1 MFSWWTK
8 VYFFLIQMLVKLFV
22 KSKPIPTDP
31 ITELDL
37 DIDSPILYVLP
48 YNSQI
53 DLMVVR
59 SLCLQYNLPDPLI
72 GIDINGKNV
81 PAYIYIDKGPGIFAS
96 NQQKNKAI
104 GILRDYISAHQQNHD
119 LDIQMLPVSVMFG
132 RCPDKEGKKKL
143 SLQVLGATSK
153 FFKIITSGR
162 DCYTRFSRTVSFK
175 DIHVAE
181 QDLSVLAHKLA
192 RVARIHFA
200 KQRMAS
206 IGPKLPVRQ
215 AMLNNLLKK
224 QVISEAIQEE
234 AKSKN
239 ITFDKAKKNALAN
252 LNEIAASFSYRMLR
266 VTDFVLTWAWH
277 RLYQGLKVTNAD
289 PVRELAQNGHEI
301 VYAPCHRSHMDYLL
315 LSYVLY
321 RQGLVPPHIAAGI
334 NLNFWPA
341 GPIFR
346 RLGAFFIRRS
356 FRGNKLYTS
365 VFREYLAELFIR
377 GYAVE
382 YFVEG
387 GRSRTGRL
395 LDPKTGMLMMTI
407 QTLLRGDARPITVVP
422 VYIGYEHVLEV
433 ATYAN
438 ELRGAKK
445 EKESLWRTIK
455 AFLKLKKLG
464 FGYVNFGQPIPLNQF
479 LNQYVPEW
487 REAIE
492 PTGAQRPQWLTPTTN
507 LLAKQIMENINS
519 SAAINAMNL
528 CCSILLAADQ
538 CALTKVR
545 LLEHID
551 YLLKLFKTV
560 PYSNLITIPDD
571 TPEELFEHA
580 KEMGKF
586 IITTDDVGEM
596 VGLTTEQAV
605 LMTYYRNNIQHL
617 LIIPAIIAR
626 IVLKHNQISPDD
638 VLQQVKLLFPLIKSE
653 LFLYHNDE
661 QLTEYVK
668 QIIAT
673 YTELNL
679 INDSTNKL
687 TINYLKISGLQLL
700 ASSSKDTLQRY
711 AIAFSLLQ
719 KEPTISRATLE
730 KEGRLIAERLSI
742 LHGINAPEFF
752 DKGVFSTLVA
762 SLREQGYLDDHGDK
776 NIPKIEKMNEILK
789 PLITARVMQT
799 IDEINLS
806 SNNKNNIIKN

>member
-8 VYFFLIQMLVKLFV
+8 IYFSLIQIPVKLFV

-37 DIDSPILYVLP
+37 DIHRPILYVLP

-59 SLCLQYNLPDPLI
+59 SLCLKYHLPDPLL
-72 GIDINGKNV
+72 GIDMNDKTV

-96 NQQKNKAI
+96 SKQKNKSI
-104 GILRDYISAHQQNHD
+104 EILREYISAHQQND
-119 LDIQMLPVSVMFG
+119 ELEVQMLPVSVMFG
-132 RCPDKEGKKKL
+132 RKPDKEGKKMP
-143 SLQVLGATSK
+143 SLQVLGATYK
-153 FFKIITSGR
+153 LYKILISGR

-175 DIHVAE
+175 DIKVDDK
-181 QDLSVLAHKLA
+181 QDISVLAHKLA

-200 KQRMAS
+200 KQRAAS
-206 IGPKLPVRQ
+206 VGPKLPVRQ
-215 AMLNNLLKK
+215 EMLNKLLTNPALA
-224 QVISEAIQEE
+224 EAIQEE
-234 AKSKN
+234 AKSKH
-239 ITFDKAKKNALAN
+239 IGLDKAKKNALSL
-252 LNEIAASFSYRMLR
+252 LNEIAANFSYRMLR
-266 VTDFVLTWAWH
+266 VTDFVLTWAWN

-289 PVRELAQNGHEI
+289 PVRELAENGHEI

-356 FRGNKLYTS
+356 FKGNKLYTA

-382 YFVEG
+382 YFIEG

-395 LDPKTGMLMMTI
+395 LDPKTGMLLMTI
-407 QTLLRGDARPITVVP
+407 QTLLRGDTRPITIVP

-445 EKESLWRTIK
+445 EKESLWSTIK

-464 FGYVNFGQPIPLNQF
+464 FGYVNFGSPIPLNQF
-479 LNQYVPEW
+479 LNQHIPEW
-487 REAIE
+487 RDAID
-492 PTGAQRPQWLTPTTN
+492 PTGTQRPNWLTPTTN
-507 LLAKQIMENINS
+507 LLAKQIMEHINS

-538 CALTKVR
+538 CTLTKVK

-551 YLLKLFKTV
+551 YLLKLLKNI
-560 PYSNLITIPDD
+560 PYSDLITIPDQ
-571 TPEELFEHA
+571 TAEEMFEHA

-586 IITTDDVGEM
+586 VITTDEVGEM

-617 LIIPAIIAR
+617 LIIPAIVAR
-626 IVLKHNQISPDD
+626 ILLKHNRISIDE
-638 VLQQVKLLFPLIKSE
+638 VLMQVKLLFPLIKSE
-653 LFLYHNDE
+653 LFLYHNED
-661 QLTEYVK
+661 QLTEYVNK
-668 QIIAT
+668 IIAT
-673 YTELNL
+673 YADLNL
-679 INDSTNKL
+679 ISYSPDKL
-687 TINYLKISGLQLL
+687 TLNYLKMSGLQLL
-700 ASSSKDTLQRY
+700 ASSSRDTLQRY
-711 AIAFSLLQ
+711 VIAFSLLQ
-719 KEPTISRATLE
+719 KDPTISRATLE

-762 SLREQGYLDDHGDK
+762 SLREQGYLDDKGDA
-776 NIPKIEKMNEILK
+776 NLPKIETMNNILK
-789 PLITARVMQT
+789 PLITNRVMQT
-799 IDEINLS
+799 IDEINP
-806 SNNKNNIIKN
+806 

>member
-8 VYFFLIQMLVKLFV
+8 VYFSLIQIPVKLFV

-31 ITELDL
+31 IAELDL
-37 DIDSPILYVLP
+37 DIHRPILYVLP

-59 SLCLQYNLPDPLI
+59 SLCLKYDLPDPLL
-72 GIDINGKNV
+72 GIDINGKTI
-81 PAYIYIDKGPGIFAS
+81 PSYIYIDKGPGIFAS
-96 NQQKNKAI
+96 NKQKSKSI
-104 GILRDYISAHQQNHD
+104 EILREYISAHQQND
-119 LDIQMLPVSVMFG
+119 ELDVQMLPVSVMFG
-132 RCPDKEGKKKL
+132 RKPDKEGKKMP
-143 SLQVLGATSK
+143 SLQVLGVTYK
-153 FFKIITSGR
+153 LYKILISGR

-175 DIHVAE
+175 NIKVDDKQGI
-181 QDLSVLAHKLA
+181 SVLAHKLA

-200 KQRMAS
+200 KQRSAS
-206 IGPKLPVRQ
+206 VGPKLPVRQ
-215 AMLNNLLKK
+215 EMLNKLLSNPAL
-224 QVISEAIQEE
+224 VDAIQEE

-239 ITFDKAKKNALAN
+239 ISQDKAKKNALSL
-252 LNEIAASFSYRMLR
+252 LNEIAANFSYRMLR
-266 VTDFVLTWAWH
+266 MTDFVLTWAWN

-289 PVRELAQNGHEI
+289 PVRELAENGHEI

-346 RLGAFFIRRS
+346 HLGAFFIRRS
-356 FRGNKLYTS
+356 FKGNKLYTA

-382 YFVEG
+382 YFIEG

-395 LDPKTGMLMMTI
+395 LDPKTGMLMMTV
-407 QTLLRGDARPITVVP
+407 QTLLRGDARPITIVP

-464 FGYVNFGQPIPLNQF
+464 FGYVNFGNPIPLNQF
-479 LNQYVPEW
+479 LNQQIPDW
-487 REAIE
+487 REAID
-492 PTGAQRPQWLTPTTN
+492 PTGTQRPSWLTPTTN
-507 LLAKQIMENINS
+507 LLGKQIMEHINS

-528 CCSILLAADQ
+528 CCSVLLAADQ
-538 CALTKVR
+538 CTLTKVK
-545 LLEHID
+545 LLENIN
-551 YLLKLFKTV
+551 YLLILLKNI
-560 PYSNLITIPDD
+560 PYSDLITIPDQSA
-571 TPEELFEHA
+571 EEMFEHA

-586 IITTDDVGEM
+586 VITTDDVGEM
-596 VGLTTEQAV
+596 VGLTTEQAA

-617 LIIPAIIAR
+617 LIVPAIVAR
-626 IVLKHNQISPDD
+626 ILLKHNRISTDE
-638 VLQQVKLLFPLIKSE
+638 VLMQVKLLFPLIKSE
-653 LFLYHNDE
+653 LFLYHNED
-661 QLTEYVK
+661 QLTEYVNN
-668 QIIAT
+668 IIAM
-673 YTELNL
+673 YVELNL
-679 INDSTNKL
+679 ISNSTGKL
-687 TINYLKISGLQLL
+687 MLNYLKMSGLQLL
-700 ASSSKDTLQRY
+700 ASSSRDTLQRY
-711 AIAFSLLQ
+711 VIAFSLLQ
-719 KEPTISRATLE
+719 KDPTISRAKLE
-730 KEGRLIAERLSI
+730 KEGRLIAERLSV

-762 SLREQGYLDDHGDK
+762 SLREQGYLDDKDGA
-776 NIPKIEKMNEILK
+776 NLSKIETMNKILK
-789 PLITARVMQT
+789 PLITTRVMQT
-799 IDEINLS
+799 IDEINP
-806 SNNKNNIIKN
+806 

>member
-8 VYFFLIQMLVKLFV
+8 VYFFIIQILVKLFV

-31 ITELDL
+31 ITELNL
-37 DIDSPILYVLP
+37 DSSKPILYVLP

-59 SLCLQYNLPDPLI
+59 SLCLKYHLPDPLT
-72 GIDINGKNV
+72 GIEINGKTV
-81 PAYIYIDKGPGIFAS
+81 PSYIYIDKGPGIFAS
-96 NQQKNKAI
+96 YRQQTKAI
-104 GILRDYISAHQQNHD
+104 EILRDYISAHQQNHD
-119 LDIQMLPVSVMFG
+119 LDVQMLPVSVMFG
-132 RCPDKEGKKKL
+132 RRPDKEGKKMP
-143 SLQVLGATSK
+143 SLQVVGATYK
-153 FFKIITSGR
+153 LYKIIVSGR
-162 DCYTRFSRTVSFK
+162 DCYTHFSRTVSFK
-175 DIHVAE
+175 TLQLDNNQDISTLARK
-181 QDLSVLAHKLA
+181 LS

-200 KQRMAS
+200 KQRTAS
-206 IGPKLPVRQ
+206 VGPKLPVRQ
-215 AMLNNLLKK
+215 EMLNKLLHNPN
-224 QVISEAIQEE
+224 ISEAIQEE

-239 ITFDKAKKNALAN
+239 INLDKAKKNALSI
-252 LNEIAASFSYRMLR
+252 LNEIAANFSYRMLR
-266 VTDFVLTWAWH
+266 VTDFILTWAWH

-289 PVRELAQNGHEI
+289 PIRELAQNGHEI

-356 FRGNKLYTS
+356 FRGNKLYTA

-377 GYAVE
+377 GYSVE
-382 YFVEG
+382 YFIEG

-395 LDPKTGMLMMTI
+395 LDPKTGMLTI
-407 QTLLRGDARPITVVP
+407 TVQTLLRGDSRPITIVP

-455 AFLKLKKLG
+455 AFFKLKKLG

-479 LNQYVPEW
+479 LNQHIPNW
-487 REAIE
+487 RDEIE
-492 PTGAQRPQWLTPTTN
+492 PTGSQRPNWLTPTTN
-507 LLAKQIMENINS
+507 LLAKEIMERINS

-528 CCSILLAADQ
+528 CSSILLAADQ

-545 LLEHID
+545 LIEHIG
-551 YLLKLFKTV
+551 YLIKLLQKV
-560 PYSNLITIPDD
+560 PYSDLVTIPDQ

-580 KEMGKF
+580 KQMGKF
-586 IITTDDVGEM
+586 IITTDEVGEM
-596 VGLTTEQAV
+596 VGLTPEQAV

-617 LIIPAIIAR
+617 LIIPAIVAR
-626 IVLKHNQISPDD
+626 ILLKHNRISSLE
-638 VLQQVKLLFPLIKSE
+638 VIEQVKLLFPLIKSE

-661 QLTEYVK
+661 QLTEYVNN
-668 QIIAT
+668 IIAT
-673 YTELNL
+673 YAELNL
-679 INDSTNKL
+679 INYSPDKL
-687 TINYLKISGLQLL
+687 TLNYLKISGLQLL
-700 ASSSKDTLQRY
+700 ASSSKDILQRY
-711 AIAFSLLQ
+711 MIAFSLLQ
-719 KEPTISRATLE
+719 KDPSISRATLE
-730 KEGRLIAERLSI
+730 KEGRLIAERLSV

-752 DKGVFSTLVA
+752 DKGVFSILVA
-762 SLREQGYLDDHGDK
+762 SLREQGYLDDKDEA
-776 NIPKIEKMNEILK
+776 NLPKIETMNKILK

-799 IDEINLS
+799 IDEINPL
-806 SNNKNNIIKN
+806 IKD

>member
-1 MFSWWTK
+1 MFPWWTK
-8 VYFFLIQMLVKLFV
+8 IYLSLIQIPVKLFV

-37 DIDSPILYVLP
+37 DTNRPILYVLP

-59 SLCLQYNLPDPLI
+59 SLCLRYGLPDPLK
-72 GIDINGKNV
+72 GIDINGKIV
-81 PAYIYIDKGPGIFAS
+81 PAFIYIDKGPGFFAS
-96 NQQKNKAI
+96 NQLQNMSI
-104 GILRDYISAHQQNHD
+104 DILKDYISAHQQNED

-132 RCPDKEGKKKL
+132 RSPDKEGKKKPT
-143 SLQVLGATSK
+143 LQVLGATYK
-153 FFKIITSGR
+153 LYKIIVSGR

-175 DIHVAE
+175 ALQNDKQQDI
-181 QDLSVLAHKLA
+181 SVLAHKLA

-206 IGPKLPVRQ
+206 VGPKLPVRQ
-215 AMLNNLLKK
+215 EMLNGLLKK
-224 QVISEAIQEE
+224 PGLAEAIEEE

-239 ITFDKAKKNALAN
+239 ISQEKAQRNALAM
-252 LNEIAASFSYRMLR
+252 LNEIAANFSYRMLR
-266 VTDFVLTWAWH
+266 ITDFVLTWAWN

-382 YFVEG
+382 YFIEG

-395 LDPKTGMLMMTI
+395 LDPKTGMLMMTV
-407 QTLLRGDARPITVVP
+407 QTLLRGDARPITIVP

-438 ELRGAKK
+438 ELRGAQKK
-445 EKESLWRTIK
+445 KESLWRTIK

-464 FGYVNFGQPIPLNQF
+464 YGYVNFGHPIPLNQF
-479 LNQYVPEW
+479 LTQQVPQW
-487 REAIE
+487 RDAIE
-492 PTGAQRPQWLTPTTN
+492 PTGTVRPNWLTPTTN
-507 LLAKQIMENINS
+507 LLAKEIMERINS

-538 CALTKVR
+538 RALTKVR
-545 LLEHID
+545 LLEHIS
-551 YLLKLFKTV
+551 YLLKLFKSI
-560 PYSNLITIPDD
+560 PYSDLITIPDQ

-580 KEMGKF
+580 KQMGKF
-586 IITTDDVGEM
+586 VITTDEAGEI
-596 VGLTTEQAV
+596 VGLTAEQAI

-617 LIIPAIIAR
+617 LIIPAIVAR
-626 IVLKHNQISPDD
+626 ILLKHNRISSQE
-638 VLQQVKLLFPLIKSE
+638 VVEQVKLLFPLIKSE

-661 QLTEYVK
+661 QLTQYVH
-668 QIIAT
+668 QIIDA
-673 YTELNL
+673 YAELNL
-679 INDSTNKL
+679 ISYSPDKL
-687 TINYLKISGLQLL
+687 TLNYLKMSGLQLL
-700 ASSSKDTLQRY
+700 SSSSKDTLQRY
-711 AIAFSLLQ
+711 VIAFSLLQ
-719 KEPTISRATLE
+719 KDPSISRGTLE
-730 KEGRLIAERLSI
+730 KEARLIAERLSV

-752 DKGVFSTLVA
+752 DKGVFSALV
-762 SLREQGYLDDHGDK
+762 SSMREQGYLDDKGDA
-776 NIPKIEKMNEILK
+776 NLPKIEAMNNILK

-799 IDEINLS
+799 IDEINPLD
-806 SNNKNNIIKN
+806 K

>member
-8 VYFFLIQMLVKLFV
+8 VYFSLIQIPVKLFV

-37 DIDSPILYVLP
+37 DIHRPILYVLP

-59 SLCLQYNLPDPLI
+59 SLCLKYDLPDPLL
-72 GIDINGKNV
+72 GIDINGNTI
-81 PAYIYIDKGPGIFAS
+81 PAYVYIDKGPGIFAS
-96 NQQKNKAI
+96 KKQKNKSI
-104 GILRDYISAHQQNHD
+104 EILREYISAHQQND
-119 LDIQMLPVSVMFG
+119 ELDVQMLPVSVMFG
-132 RCPDKEGKKKL
+132 RKPDKEGKKMP
-143 SLQVLGATSK
+143 SLQVLGATYK
-153 FFKIITSGR
+153 LYKILISGR

-175 DIHVAE
+175 NIKVDDNQDI
-181 QDLSVLAHKLA
+181 SVLAHKLA

-200 KQRMAS
+200 KQRAAS
-206 IGPKLPVRQ
+206 VGPKLPVRQ
-215 AMLNNLLKK
+215 EMLNKLLTNPALA
-224 QVISEAIQEE
+224 EAIQEE
-234 AKSKN
+234 AKSKK
-239 ITFDKAKKNALAN
+239 IDQDKARKNALSL
-252 LNEIAASFSYRMLR
+252 LNEIAANFSYRMLR
-266 VTDFVLTWAWH
+266 MTDFVLTWAWN

-289 PVRELAQNGHEI
+289 PVRELAENGHEI

-356 FRGNKLYTS
+356 FKGNKLYTA

-377 GYAVE
+377 GYSVE
-382 YFVEG
+382 YFIEG

-395 LDPKTGMLMMTI
+395 LDPKTGMLMMTV
-407 QTLLRGDARPITVVP
+407 QTLLRGDHRPITIVP

-464 FGYVNFGQPIPLNQF
+464 FGYVNFGDPIPLNQF
-479 LNQYVPEW
+479 LNQQIPDW
-487 REAIE
+487 RDSID
-492 PTGAQRPQWLTPTTN
+492 PTGTQRPSWLTPTTN
-507 LLAKQIMENINS
+507 LLATQIMEHINS

-538 CALTKVR
+538 CTLTKVK
-545 LLEHID
+545 LLENID
-551 YLLKLFKTV
+551 YLLKLLKNI
-560 PYSNLITIPDD
+560 PYSDLITIPDQ
-571 TPEELFEHA
+571 TAEQMFEHA

-586 IITTDDVGEM
+586 VITTDEVGEM
-596 VGLTTEQAV
+596 VGLTAEQAV

-617 LIIPAIIAR
+617 LIIPAIVAR
-626 IVLKHNQISPDD
+626 ILLKNNRISLDEVLM
-638 VLQQVKLLFPLIKSE
+638 QVKLLFPLIKSE
-653 LFLYHNDE
+653 LFLYHDDE
-661 QLTEYVK
+661 QLTEYVNN
-668 QIIAT
+668 IIAT
-673 YTELNL
+673 YAELNL
-679 INDSTNKL
+679 ISYTPDKL
-687 TINYLKISGLQLL
+687 TLNYLKMSGLQLL

-711 AIAFSLLQ
+711 VIAFSLLQ
-719 KEPTISRATLE
+719 KDPTISRASLE

-762 SLREQGYLDDHGDK
+762 SLREQGYLDDKDDA
-776 NIPKIEKMNEILK
+776 NLAKIDTMNKILK
-789 PLITARVMQT
+789 PLITNRVMQT
-799 IDEINLS
+799 IDEINL
-806 SNNKNNIIKN
+806 K

>member
-1 MFSWWTK
+1 MFPWWTK
-8 VYFFLIQMLVKLFV
+8 IYLSLIQIPVKLFV

-37 DIDSPILYVLP
+37 DTNRPILYVLP

-59 SLCLQYNLPDPLI
+59 SLCLRYDLPDPLK
-72 GIDINGKNV
+72 GIDINGKIV
-81 PAYIYIDKGPGIFAS
+81 PAFIYIDKGPGFFAS
-96 NQQKNKAI
+96 NQLQNMSI
-104 GILRDYISAHQQNHD
+104 DILKDYISAHQQNED

-132 RCPDKEGKKKL
+132 RSPDKEGKKKPT
-143 SLQVLGATSK
+143 LQVLGATYK
-153 FFKIITSGR
+153 LYKIIVSGR

-175 DIHVAE
+175 ALQNDKQQDI
-181 QDLSVLAHKLA
+181 SVLAHKLA

-206 IGPKLPVRQ
+206 VGPKLPVRQ
-215 AMLNNLLKK
+215 EMLNGLLKK
-224 QVISEAIQEE
+224 PGLAEAIEEE

-239 ITFDKAKKNALAN
+239 ISQEKAQRNALAM
-252 LNEIAASFSYRMLR
+252 LNEIAANFSYRMLR
-266 VTDFVLTWAWH
+266 ITDFVLTWAWN

-382 YFVEG
+382 YFIEG

-395 LDPKTGMLMMTI
+395 LDPKTGMLMMTV
-407 QTLLRGDARPITVVP
+407 QTLLRGDARPITIVP

-438 ELRGAKK
+438 ELRGAQKK
-445 EKESLWRTIK
+445 KESLWRTIK

-464 FGYVNFGQPIPLNQF
+464 YGYVNFGHPIPLNQF
-479 LNQYVPEW
+479 LTQQVPQW
-487 REAIE
+487 RDAIE
-492 PTGAQRPQWLTPTTN
+492 PTGTVRPNWLTPTTN
-507 LLAKQIMENINS
+507 LLAKEIMERINS

-538 CALTKVR
+538 RALTKVR
-545 LLEHID
+545 LLEHIS
-551 YLLKLFKTV
+551 YLIKLFKSI
-560 PYSNLITIPDD
+560 PYSDLITIPDQ

-580 KEMGKF
+580 KQMGKF
-586 IITTDDVGEM
+586 VITTDEAGEI
-596 VGLTTEQAV
+596 VGLTAEQAI

-617 LIIPAIIAR
+617 LIIPAIVAR
-626 IVLKHNQISPDD
+626 ILLKHNRISSQE
-638 VLQQVKLLFPLIKSE
+638 VVEQVKLLFPLIKSE

-661 QLTEYVK
+661 QLTQYVH
-668 QIIAT
+668 QIIDA
-673 YTELNL
+673 YAELNL
-679 INDSTNKL
+679 ISYSPDKL
-687 TINYLKISGLQLL
+687 TLNYLKMSGLQLL
-700 ASSSKDTLQRY
+700 SSSSKDTLQRY
-711 AIAFSLLQ
+711 VIAFSLLQ
-719 KEPTISRATLE
+719 KDPSISRGTLE
-730 KEGRLIAERLSI
+730 KEARLIAERLSV

-752 DKGVFSTLVA
+752 DKGVFSALV
-762 SLREQGYLDDHGDK
+762 SSMREQGYLDDKGDA
-776 NIPKIEKMNEILK
+776 NLPKIEAMNNILK

-799 IDEINLS
+799 IDEINPLD
-806 SNNKNNIIKN
+806 K

>member
-8 VYFFLIQMLVKLFV
+8 IYFSLIQIPVKLFV

-31 ITELDL
+31 ITELGL
-37 DIDSPILYVLP
+37 DIHRPILYVLP

-59 SLCLQYNLPDPLI
+59 SLCLKYHLPDPLL
-72 GIDINGKNV
+72 GIDINDKTV

-96 NQQKNKAI
+96 SKQKNKSI
-104 GILRDYISAHQQNHD
+104 EILREYISAHQQND
-119 LDIQMLPVSVMFG
+119 ELDVQMLPVSVMFG
-132 RCPDKEGKKKL
+132 RKPDKEGKKMP
-143 SLQVLGATSK
+143 SLQVLGATYK
-153 FFKIITSGR
+153 LYKILISGR

-175 DIHVAE
+175 DIKVDDK
-181 QDLSVLAHKLA
+181 QDIFVLAHKLA

-200 KQRMAS
+200 KQRAAS
-206 IGPKLPVRQ
+206 VGPKLPVRQ
-215 AMLNNLLKK
+215 EMLNKLLTNPALA
-224 QVISEAIQEE
+224 EAIQEE
-234 AKSKN
+234 AKSKH
-239 ITFDKAKKNALAN
+239 IGLDKAKKNALSL
-252 LNEIAASFSYRMLR
+252 LNEIAANFSYRMLR
-266 VTDFVLTWAWH
+266 VTDSVLTWAWN

-289 PVRELAQNGHEI
+289 PVRELAENGHEI

-356 FRGNKLYTS
+356 FKGNKLYTA

-382 YFVEG
+382 YFIEG

-395 LDPKTGMLMMTI
+395 LDPKTGMLLMTI
-407 QTLLRGDARPITVVP
+407 QTLLRGDTRPITIVP
-422 VYIGYEHVLEV
+422 LYIGYEHVLEV

-445 EKESLWRTIK
+445 EKESLWSTIK

-464 FGYVNFGQPIPLNQF
+464 FGYVNFGSPIPLNQF
-479 LNQYVPEW
+479 LNQHIPEW
-487 REAIE
+487 RDAID
-492 PTGAQRPQWLTPTTN
+492 PTGTPRPNWLTPTTN
-507 LLAKQIMENINS
+507 LLAKQIMEHINS

-538 CALTKVR
+538 CTLTKVK
-545 LLEHID
+545 LLEHLD
-551 YLLKLFKTV
+551 YLLKLLKNI
-560 PYSNLITIPDD
+560 PYSDLITIPDQ
-571 TPEELFEHA
+571 TAEEMFEHA

-586 IITTDDVGEM
+586 VITTDEVGEM

-617 LIIPAIIAR
+617 LIIPAIVAR
-626 IVLKHNQISPDD
+626 ILLKHNRISIDE
-638 VLQQVKLLFPLIKSE
+638 VLMQVKLLFPLIKSE
-653 LFLYHNDE
+653 LFLYHNED
-661 QLTEYVK
+661 QLTEYVNK
-668 QIIAT
+668 IIAT
-673 YTELNL
+673 YADLNL
-679 INDSTNKL
+679 ISYSPDKL
-687 TINYLKISGLQLL
+687 TLNYLKMSGLQLL
-700 ASSSKDTLQRY
+700 ASSSRDTLQRY
-711 AIAFSLLQ
+711 VIAFSLLQ
-719 KEPTISRATLE
+719 KDPTISRATLE

-762 SLREQGYLDDHGDK
+762 SLREQGYLDDKGDA
-776 NIPKIEKMNEILK
+776 NLPKIETMNNILK
-789 PLITARVMQT
+789 PLITNRVMQT
-799 IDEINLS
+799 IDEINP
-806 SNNKNNIIKN
+806 

>member
-8 VYFFLIQMLVKLFV
+8 IYFSLIQIPVKLFV

-31 ITELDL
+31 ITELGL
-37 DIDSPILYVLP
+37 DIHRPILYVLP

-59 SLCLQYNLPDPLI
+59 SLCLKYHLPDPLL
-72 GIDINGKNV
+72 GIDINDKTV

-96 NQQKNKAI
+96 SKQKNKSI
-104 GILRDYISAHQQNHD
+104 EILREYISAHQQND
-119 LDIQMLPVSVMFG
+119 ELDVQMLPVSVMFG
-132 RCPDKEGKKKL
+132 RKPDKEGKKMP
-143 SLQVLGATSK
+143 SLQVLGATYK
-153 FFKIITSGR
+153 LYKILISGR

-175 DIHVAE
+175 DIKVDDK
-181 QDLSVLAHKLA
+181 QDISVLAHKLA

-200 KQRMAS
+200 KQRAAS
-206 IGPKLPVRQ
+206 VGPKLPVRQ
-215 AMLNNLLKK
+215 EMLNKLLTNPALA
-224 QVISEAIQEE
+224 EAIQEE
-234 AKSKN
+234 AKSKH
-239 ITFDKAKKNALAN
+239 IGLDKAKKNALSL
-252 LNEIAASFSYRMLR
+252 LNEIAANFSYRMLR
-266 VTDFVLTWAWH
+266 VTDSVLTWAWN

-289 PVRELAQNGHEI
+289 PVRELAENGHEI

-356 FRGNKLYTS
+356 FKGNKLYTA

-382 YFVEG
+382 YFIEG

-395 LDPKTGMLMMTI
+395 LDPKTGMLLMTI
-407 QTLLRGDARPITVVP
+407 QTLLRGDTRPITIVP
-422 VYIGYEHVLEV
+422 LYIGYEHVLEV

-445 EKESLWRTIK
+445 EKESLWSTIK

-464 FGYVNFGQPIPLNQF
+464 FGYVNFGSPIPLNQF
-479 LNQYVPEW
+479 LNQHIPEW
-487 REAIE
+487 RDAID
-492 PTGAQRPQWLTPTTN
+492 PTGTPRPNWLTPTTN
-507 LLAKQIMENINS
+507 LLAKQIMEHINS

-538 CALTKVR
+538 CTLTKVK
-545 LLEHID
+545 LLEHLD
-551 YLLKLFKTV
+551 YLLKLLKNI
-560 PYSNLITIPDD
+560 PYSDLITIPDQ
-571 TPEELFEHA
+571 TAEEMFEHA

-586 IITTDDVGEM
+586 VITTDEVGEM

-617 LIIPAIIAR
+617 LIIPAIVAR
-626 IVLKHNQISPDD
+626 ILLKHNRISIDE
-638 VLQQVKLLFPLIKSE
+638 VLMQVKLLFPLIKSE
-653 LFLYHNDE
+653 LFLYHNED
-661 QLTEYVK
+661 QLTEYVNK
-668 QIIAT
+668 IIAT
-673 YTELNL
+673 YADLNL
-679 INDSTNKL
+679 ISYSPDKL
-687 TINYLKISGLQLL
+687 TLNYLKMSGLQLL
-700 ASSSKDTLQRY
+700 ASSSRDTLQRY
-711 AIAFSLLQ
+711 VIAFSLLQ
-719 KEPTISRATLE
+719 KDPTISRATLE

-762 SLREQGYLDDHGDK
+762 SLREQGYLDDKGDA
-776 NIPKIEKMNEILK
+776 NLPKIETMNNILK
-789 PLITARVMQT
+789 PLITNRVMQT
-799 IDEINLS
+799 IDEINP
-806 SNNKNNIIKN
+806 

>member
-8 VYFFLIQMLVKLFV
+8 VYFSLIQIPVKLFV

-37 DIDSPILYVLP
+37 DIHRPILYVLP

-59 SLCLQYNLPDPLI
+59 SLCLKYDLPDPLL
-72 GIDINGKNV
+72 GIDINGNTI

-96 NQQKNKAI
+96 KKQKNKSI
-104 GILRDYISAHQQNHD
+104 EILREYISAHQQND
-119 LDIQMLPVSVMFG
+119 ELDVQMLPVSVMFG
-132 RCPDKEGKKKL
+132 RKPDKEGKKMP
-143 SLQVLGATSK
+143 SLQVLGATYK
-153 FFKIITSGR
+153 LYKILISGR
-162 DCYTRFSRTVSFK
+162 DCYTRFSRTVSLK
-175 DIHVAE
+175 NIKVDDNQDI
-181 QDLSVLAHKLA
+181 SVLAHKLA

-200 KQRMAS
+200 KQRAAS
-206 IGPKLPVRQ
+206 VGPKLPIRQ
-215 AMLNNLLKK
+215 EMLNKLLTNPALA
-224 QVISEAIQEE
+224 EAIQEE
-234 AKSKN
+234 AKSKK
-239 ITFDKAKKNALAN
+239 IDQDKAKKNALSL
-252 LNEIAASFSYRMLR
+252 LNEIAANFSYRMLR
-266 VTDFVLTWAWH
+266 VTDFVLTWAWN

-289 PVRELAQNGHEI
+289 PVRELAENGHEI

-356 FRGNKLYTS
+356 FKGNKLYTA

-382 YFVEG
+382 YFIEG

-395 LDPKTGMLMMTI
+395 LDPKTGMLMMTV
-407 QTLLRGDARPITVVP
+407 QTLLRGDPRPITIVP

-464 FGYVNFGQPIPLNQF
+464 FGYVNFGDPIPLNQF
-479 LNQYVPEW
+479 LNQQIPDW
-487 REAIE
+487 RDAID
-492 PTGAQRPQWLTPTTN
+492 PTGTQRPSWLTPTTN
-507 LLAKQIMENINS
+507 LLATQIMEHINS

-538 CALTKVR
+538 CTLTKVK
-545 LLEHID
+545 LLENID
-551 YLLKLFKTV
+551 YLLKLLKNI
-560 PYSNLITIPDD
+560 PYSDLITIPDQ
-571 TPEELFEHA
+571 TAEQMFEHA

-586 IITTDDVGEM
+586 VITTDEVGEM
-596 VGLTTEQAV
+596 VGLTADQAV

-617 LIIPAIIAR
+617 LIIPAIVAR
-626 IVLKHNQISPDD
+626 ILLKNNRISLDEVLM
-638 VLQQVKLLFPLIKSE
+638 QVKLLFPLIKSE

-661 QLTEYVK
+661 QLTEYVNK
-668 QIIAT
+668 IIAT
-673 YTELNL
+673 YAELNL
-679 INDSTNKL
+679 ISYTPDKL
-687 TINYLKISGLQLL
+687 TLNYLKMSGLQLL

-711 AIAFSLLQ
+711 VIAFSLLQ
-719 KEPTISRATLE
+719 KDPTISRASLE

-762 SLREQGYLDDHGDK
+762 SLREQGYLDDKGDA
-776 NIPKIEKMNEILK
+776 NLAKIEIMNKILK
-789 PLITARVMQT
+789 PLITTRVMQT
-799 IDEINLS
+799 IDEINP
-806 SNNKNNIIKN
+806 K

>member
-8 VYFFLIQMLVKLFV
+8 VYFSLIQILVKLFV

-31 ITELDL
+31 ITELNLDL
-37 DIDSPILYVLP
+37 SKPILYVLP

-59 SLCLQYNLPDPLI
+59 SLCLQYHLPDPLT
-72 GIDINGKNV
+72 GIEINGKIV
-81 PAYIYIDKGPGIFAS
+81 PSYLYIDKGPGIFS
-96 NQQKNKAI
+96 SYRQQTKAI
-104 GILRDYISAHQQNHD
+104 EILRDYISAHQQNHN
-119 LDIQMLPVSVMFG
+119 LDVQMLPVSVMFG
-132 RCPDKEGKKKL
+132 RRPDKEGKKIP
-143 SLQVLGATSK
+143 SLQVVGATYK
-153 FFKIITSGR
+153 LYKIIVSGR
-162 DCYTRFSRTVSFK
+162 DCYTRFSRTVSFNTLRLDNNQ
-175 DIHVAE
+175 DI
-181 QDLSVLAHKLA
+181 LTLAHKLS

-200 KQRMAS
+200 KQRTAS
-206 IGPKLPVRQ
+206 VGPKLPVRQ
-215 AMLNNLLKK
+215 QMLNKLLNNPG
-224 QVISEAIQEE
+224 ISEAIQEE

-239 ITFDKAKKNALAN
+239 INLDKAKKNALSI
-252 LNEIAASFSYRMLR
+252 LNEIAANFSYRMLR
-266 VTDFVLTWAWH
+266 VTDFILTWAWN

-289 PVRELAQNGHEI
+289 PIRELAQNGYEI

-377 GYAVE
+377 GYSVE
-382 YFVEG
+382 YFIEG

-395 LDPKTGMLMMTI
+395 LDPKTGMLTI
-407 QTLLRGDARPITVVP
+407 TVQTLLRGDARPITIVP

-445 EKESLWRTIK
+445 EKESLWITIK
-455 AFLKLKKLG
+455 AFFKLKKLG

-479 LNQYVPEW
+479 LNQHIPDW
-487 REAIE
+487 RNAIE
-492 PTGAQRPQWLTPTTN
+492 PTGSQRPSWLTPTTN
-507 LLAKQIMENINS
+507 LLAKQIMERINS

-528 CCSILLAADQ
+528 CSSILLAADQ
-538 CALTKVR
+538 CTLTKVR
-545 LLEHID
+545 LIEHID
-551 YLLKLFKTV
+551 YLIKLLHKV
-560 PYSNLITIPDD
+560 PYSDLITIPDQ

-580 KEMGKF
+580 KQMGKF
-586 IITTDDVGEM
+586 IITTDEVGEM
-596 VGLTTEQAV
+596 VGLTAEQAV

-617 LIIPAIIAR
+617 LIIPAIVAR
-626 IVLKHNQISPDD
+626 ILLKHNRIS
-638 VLQQVKLLFPLIKSE
+638 LQEIIEQVKLLFPLIKSE

-661 QLTEYVK
+661 QLTEYVNN
-668 QIIAT
+668 IIAT
-673 YTELNL
+673 YSELNL
-679 INDSTNKL
+679 INSSSDKL
-687 TINYLKISGLQLL
+687 TLSYLKISELQLL

-711 AIAFSLLQ
+711 VIAFSLLQ
-719 KEPTISRATLE
+719 KDPSISRTILE
-730 KEGRLIAERLSI
+730 KEGRLIAERLSV

-752 DKGVFSTLVA
+752 DKGVFSILVA
-762 SLREQGYLDDHGDK
+762 SLREQGYLDDKDGA
-776 NIPKIEKMNEILK
+776 NLPKIEAMNKILK
-789 PLITARVMQT
+789 PLITAQVMQT
-799 IDEINLS
+799 IDEINP
-806 SNNKNNIIKN
+806 

>member
-8 VYFFLIQMLVKLFV
+8 VYFSLIQIPVKLFV

-37 DIDSPILYVLP
+37 DIHRPILYVLP

-59 SLCLQYNLPDPLI
+59 SLCLKYNLPDPLV
-72 GIDINGKNV
+72 GIDINGKTV
-81 PAYIYIDKGPGIFAS
+81 PTYVYIDKGPGIFAS
-96 NQQKNKAI
+96 NKQKSKSVE
-104 GILRDYISAHQQNHD
+104 ILREFISAHQQND
-119 LDIQMLPVSVMFG
+119 ELDVQMLPVSVMFG
-132 RCPDKEGKKKL
+132 RKPDKEGKKMP
-143 SLQVLGATSK
+143 SLQVLGATYK
-153 FFKIITSGR
+153 LYKILISGR

-175 DIHVAE
+175 NIKVDNNQDI
-181 QDLSVLAHKLA
+181 SVLAHKLA

-200 KQRMAS
+200 KQRAAS
-206 IGPKLPVRQ
+206 VGPKLPVRQ
-215 AMLNNLLKK
+215 EMLNKLLTNPALA
-224 QVISEAIQEE
+224 EAIREE
-234 AKSKN
+234 AKSKK
-239 ITFDKAKKNALAN
+239 IDQDKAKKNALSL
-252 LNEIAASFSYRMLR
+252 LNEIAANFSYRMLR
-266 VTDFVLTWAWH
+266 MTDFVLTWAWN

-289 PVRELAQNGHEI
+289 PVRELAENGHEI

-356 FRGNKLYTS
+356 FKGNKLYTA

-382 YFVEG
+382 YFIEG

-395 LDPKTGMLMMTI
+395 LDPKTGMLMMTV
-407 QTLLRGDARPITVVP
+407 QTLLRGDPRPITIVP

-464 FGYVNFGQPIPLNQF
+464 FGYVNFGDPIPLNQF
-479 LNQYVPEW
+479 LNQQIPDW
-487 REAIE
+487 RDAID
-492 PTGAQRPQWLTPTTN
+492 PTGTQRPSWLTPTTN
-507 LLAKQIMENINS
+507 LLAKQIMEHINS

-538 CALTKVR
+538 CTLTKVK
-545 LLEHID
+545 LLENID
-551 YLLKLFKTV
+551 YLLKLLKNI
-560 PYSNLITIPDD
+560 PYSDLITIPDQSA
-571 TPEELFEHA
+571 EQMFAHA

-586 IITTDDVGEM
+586 VIATDEVGEM
-596 VGLTTEQAV
+596 VGLTADQAV

-617 LIIPAIIAR
+617 LIIPAIVAR
-626 IVLKHNQISPDD
+626 ILLKNNRISLDEVLM
-638 VLQQVKLLFPLIKSE
+638 QVKLLFPLIKSE

-661 QLTEYVK
+661 QLTEYVNK
-668 QIIAT
+668 IIAT
-673 YTELNL
+673 YAELNL
-679 INDSTNKL
+679 ISYTPDKL
-687 TINYLKISGLQLL
+687 TLNYLKMSGLQLL

-711 AIAFSLLQ
+711 VIAFSLLQ
-719 KEPTISRATLE
+719 KDPTISRASLE

-762 SLREQGYLDDHGDK
+762 SLREQGYLDDKGDA
-776 NIPKIEKMNEILK
+776 NLAKIEIMNNILK
-789 PLITARVMQT
+789 PLITTRVMQT
-799 IDEINLS
+799 IDEINP
-806 SNNKNNIIKN
+806 K

>member
-8 VYFFLIQMLVKLFV
+8 VYFFIIQILVKLFV

-31 ITELDL
+31 ITELNL
-37 DIDSPILYVLP
+37 DSSKPILYVLP

-59 SLCLQYNLPDPLI
+59 SLCLKYHLPDPLT
-72 GIDINGKNV
+72 GIEINGKIV
-81 PAYIYIDKGPGIFAS
+81 PSYIYIDKGPGIFAS
-96 NQQKNKAI
+96 YRQQTKAI
-104 GILRDYISAHQQNHD
+104 EILRDYISAHQQNHD
-119 LDIQMLPVSVMFG
+119 LDVQMLPVSVMFG
-132 RCPDKEGKKKL
+132 RRPDKEGKKMP
-143 SLQVLGATSK
+143 SLQVVGATYK
-153 FFKIITSGR
+153 LYKIIVSGR
-162 DCYTRFSRTVSFK
+162 DCYTHFSRTVSFK
-175 DIHVAE
+175 TLQLDNNQDISTLARK
-181 QDLSVLAHKLA
+181 LS

-200 KQRMAS
+200 KQRTAS
-206 IGPKLPVRQ
+206 VGPKLPVRQ
-215 AMLNNLLKK
+215 EMLNKLLHNPN
-224 QVISEAIQEE
+224 ISEAIQEE

-239 ITFDKAKKNALAN
+239 INLDKAKKNALSI
-252 LNEIAASFSYRMLR
+252 LNEIAANFSYRMLR
-266 VTDFVLTWAWH
+266 VTDFILTWAWH

-289 PVRELAQNGHEI
+289 PIRELAQNGHEI

-356 FRGNKLYTS
+356 FRGNKLYTA

-377 GYAVE
+377 GYSVE
-382 YFVEG
+382 YFIEG

-395 LDPKTGMLMMTI
+395 LDPKTGMLTI
-407 QTLLRGDARPITVVP
+407 TVQTLLRGDSRPITIVP

-455 AFLKLKKLG
+455 AFFKLKKLG

-479 LNQYVPEW
+479 LNQHIPNW
-487 REAIE
+487 RDEIE
-492 PTGAQRPQWLTPTTN
+492 PTGSQRPHWLTPTTN
-507 LLAKQIMENINS
+507 LLAKEIMERINS

-528 CCSILLAADQ
+528 CSSILLAADQ

-545 LLEHID
+545 LIEHIG
-551 YLLKLFKTV
+551 YLIKLLQKV
-560 PYSNLITIPDD
+560 PYSDLVTIPDQ

-580 KEMGKF
+580 KQMGKF
-586 IITTDDVGEM
+586 IITTDEVGEM
-596 VGLTTEQAV
+596 VGLTPEQAV

-617 LIIPAIIAR
+617 LIIPAIVAR
-626 IVLKHNQISPDD
+626 ILLKHNRISSQE
-638 VLQQVKLLFPLIKSE
+638 VIEQVKLLFPLIKSE

-661 QLTEYVK
+661 QLTEYVNN
-668 QIIAT
+668 IIAT
-673 YTELNL
+673 YAELNL
-679 INDSTNKL
+679 INYSPDKL
-687 TINYLKISGLQLL
+687 TLNYLKISGLQLL
-700 ASSSKDTLQRY
+700 ASSSKDILQRY
-711 AIAFSLLQ
+711 MIAFSLLQ
-719 KEPTISRATLE
+719 KDPSISRATLE
-730 KEGRLIAERLSI
+730 KEGRLIAERLSV

-752 DKGVFSTLVA
+752 DKGVFSILVA
-762 SLREQGYLDDHGDK
+762 SLREQGYLDDKDEA
-776 NIPKIEKMNEILK
+776 NLPKIETMNKILK

-799 IDEINLS
+799 IDEINPL
-806 SNNKNNIIKN
+806 IKD

>member
-8 VYFFLIQMLVKLFV
+8 VYFFIIQILVKLFV

-31 ITELDL
+31 ITELNL
-37 DIDSPILYVLP
+37 DSSKPILYVLP

-59 SLCLQYNLPDPLI
+59 SLCLKYHLPDPLT
-72 GIDINGKNV
+72 GIEINGKTV
-81 PAYIYIDKGPGIFAS
+81 PSYIYIDKGPGIFAS
-96 NQQKNKAI
+96 YRQQTKAI
-104 GILRDYISAHQQNHD
+104 EILRDYISAHQQNHD
-119 LDIQMLPVSVMFG
+119 LDVQMLPVSVMFG
-132 RCPDKEGKKKL
+132 RRPDKEGKKMP
-143 SLQVLGATSK
+143 SLQVVGATYK
-153 FFKIITSGR
+153 LYKIIVSGR
-162 DCYTRFSRTVSFK
+162 DCYTHFSRTVSFK
-175 DIHVAE
+175 TLQLDNNQDISTLARK
-181 QDLSVLAHKLA
+181 LS

-200 KQRMAS
+200 KQRTAS
-206 IGPKLPVRQ
+206 VGPKLPVRQ
-215 AMLNNLLKK
+215 EMLNKLLHNPN
-224 QVISEAIQEE
+224 ISEAIQEE

-239 ITFDKAKKNALAN
+239 INLDKAKKNALSI
-252 LNEIAASFSYRMLR
+252 LNEIAANFSYRMLR
-266 VTDFVLTWAWH
+266 VTDFILTWAWH

-289 PVRELAQNGHEI
+289 PIRELAQNGHEI

-356 FRGNKLYTS
+356 FRGNKLYTA

-377 GYAVE
+377 GYSVE
-382 YFVEG
+382 YFIEG

-395 LDPKTGMLMMTI
+395 LDPKTGMLTI
-407 QTLLRGDARPITVVP
+407 TVQTLLRGDSRPITIVP

-455 AFLKLKKLG
+455 AFFKLKKLG

-479 LNQYVPEW
+479 LNQHIPNW
-487 REAIE
+487 RDEIE
-492 PTGAQRPQWLTPTTN
+492 PTGSQRPHWLTPTTN
-507 LLAKQIMENINS
+507 LLAKEIMERINS

-528 CCSILLAADQ
+528 CSSILLAADQ

-545 LLEHID
+545 LIEHIG
-551 YLLKLFKTV
+551 YLIKLLNKV
-560 PYSNLITIPDD
+560 PYSDLVTIPNQ

-580 KEMGKF
+580 KQMGKF
-586 IITTDDVGEM
+586 IITTDEVGEM
-596 VGLTTEQAV
+596 VGLTPEQAV

-617 LIIPAIIAR
+617 LIIPAIVAR
-626 IVLKHNQISPDD
+626 ILLKHNRISSQE
-638 VLQQVKLLFPLIKSE
+638 VIEQVKLLFPLIKSE

-661 QLTEYVK
+661 QLTEYVNN
-668 QIIAT
+668 IIAT

-679 INDSTNKL
+679 INYSPDKL
-687 TINYLKISGLQLL
+687 TLNYLKISGLQLL

-711 AIAFSLLQ
+711 MIAFSLLQ
-719 KEPTISRATLE
+719 KDPSISRATLE
-730 KEGRLIAERLSI
+730 KEGRLIAERLSV

-752 DKGVFSTLVA
+752 DKGVFSILVA
-762 SLREQGYLDDHGDK
+762 SLREQGYLDDKDEA
-776 NIPKIEKMNEILK
+776 NLPKIEAMNKILK

-799 IDEINLS
+799 IDEINPL
-806 SNNKNNIIKN
+806 IKD

>member
-8 VYFFLIQMLVKLFV
+8 VYFFIIQILVKLFV

-31 ITELDL
+31 ITELNL
-37 DIDSPILYVLP
+37 DSSKPILYVLP

-59 SLCLQYNLPDPLI
+59 SLCLKYHLPDPLT
-72 GIDINGKNV
+72 GIEINGKIV
-81 PAYIYIDKGPGIFAS
+81 PSYIYIDKGPGIFAS
-96 NQQKNKAI
+96 YRQQTKAI
-104 GILRDYISAHQQNHD
+104 EILRDYISAHQQSHD
-119 LDIQMLPVSVMFG
+119 LDVQMLPVSVMFG
-132 RCPDKEGKKKL
+132 RRPDKEGKKMP
-143 SLQVLGATSK
+143 SLQVVGATYK
-153 FFKIITSGR
+153 LYKIIVSGR
-162 DCYTRFSRTVSFK
+162 DCYTHFSRTVSFK
-175 DIHVAE
+175 TLQLDNNQDISTLARK
-181 QDLSVLAHKLA
+181 LS

-200 KQRMAS
+200 KQRTAS
-206 IGPKLPVRQ
+206 VGPKLPVRQ
-215 AMLNNLLKK
+215 EMLNKLLHNPN
-224 QVISEAIQEE
+224 ISEAIQEE

-239 ITFDKAKKNALAN
+239 INLDKAKKNALSI
-252 LNEIAASFSYRMLR
+252 LNEIAANFSYRMLR
-266 VTDFVLTWAWH
+266 VTDFILTWAWH

-289 PVRELAQNGHEI
+289 PIRELAQNGHEI

-356 FRGNKLYTS
+356 FRGNKLYTA

-377 GYAVE
+377 GYSVE
-382 YFVEG
+382 YFIEG

-395 LDPKTGMLMMTI
+395 LDPKTGMLTI
-407 QTLLRGDARPITVVP
+407 TVQTLLRGDSRPITIVP

-455 AFLKLKKLG
+455 AFFKLKKLG

-479 LNQYVPEW
+479 LNQHIPNW
-487 REAIE
+487 RDEIE
-492 PTGAQRPQWLTPTTN
+492 PTGSQRPHWLTPTTN
-507 LLAKQIMENINS
+507 LLAKEIMERINS

-528 CCSILLAADQ
+528 CSSILLAADQ

-545 LLEHID
+545 LIEHIG
-551 YLLKLFKTV
+551 YLIKLLQKV
-560 PYSNLITIPDD
+560 PYSDLVTIPDQ

-580 KEMGKF
+580 KQMGKF
-586 IITTDDVGEM
+586 IITTDEVGEM
-596 VGLTTEQAV
+596 VGLTPEQAV

-617 LIIPAIIAR
+617 LIIPAIVAR
-626 IVLKHNQISPDD
+626 ILLKHNRISSLE
-638 VLQQVKLLFPLIKSE
+638 VIEQVKLLFPLIKSE

-661 QLTEYVK
+661 QLTEYVNN
-668 QIIAT
+668 IIAT
-673 YTELNL
+673 YAELNL
-679 INDSTNKL
+679 INYSPDKL
-687 TINYLKISGLQLL
+687 TLNYLKISGLQLL
-700 ASSSKDTLQRY
+700 ASSSKDILQRY
-711 AIAFSLLQ
+711 MIAFSLLQ
-719 KEPTISRATLE
+719 KDPSISRATLE
-730 KEGRLIAERLSI
+730 KEGRLIAERLSV

-752 DKGVFSTLVA
+752 DKGVFSILVA
-762 SLREQGYLDDHGDK
+762 SLREQGYLDDKDEA
-776 NIPKIEKMNEILK
+776 NLPKIEAMNKILK

-799 IDEINLS
+799 IDEINPL
-806 SNNKNNIIKN
+806 IKD

>member
-8 VYFFLIQMLVKLFV
+8 VYFFIIQILVKLFV

-31 ITELDL
+31 ITELNL
-37 DIDSPILYVLP
+37 DSSKPILYVLP

-59 SLCLQYNLPDPLI
+59 SLCLKYHLPDPLT
-72 GIDINGKNV
+72 GIEINGKIV
-81 PAYIYIDKGPGIFAS
+81 PSYIYIDKGPGIFAS
-96 NQQKNKAI
+96 YRQQTKAI
-104 GILRDYISAHQQNHD
+104 EILRDYISAHQQNHD
-119 LDIQMLPVSVMFG
+119 LDVQMLPVSVMFG
-132 RCPDKEGKKKL
+132 RRPDKEGKKMP
-143 SLQVLGATSK
+143 SLQVVGATYK
-153 FFKIITSGR
+153 LYKIIVSGR
-162 DCYTRFSRTVSFK
+162 DCYTHFSRTVSFK
-175 DIHVAE
+175 TLQLDNNQDISTLARK
-181 QDLSVLAHKLA
+181 LS

-200 KQRMAS
+200 KQRTAS
-206 IGPKLPVRQ
+206 VGPKLPVRQ
-215 AMLNNLLKK
+215 EMLNKLLHNPN
-224 QVISEAIQEE
+224 ISEAIQEE

-239 ITFDKAKKNALAN
+239 INLDKAKKNALSI
-252 LNEIAASFSYRMLR
+252 LNEIAANFSYRMLR
-266 VTDFVLTWAWH
+266 VTDFILTWAWH

-289 PVRELAQNGHEI
+289 PIRELAQNGHEI

-356 FRGNKLYTS
+356 FRGNKLYTA

-377 GYAVE
+377 GYSVE
-382 YFVEG
+382 YFIEG

-395 LDPKTGMLMMTI
+395 LDPKTGMLTI
-407 QTLLRGDARPITVVP
+407 TVQTLLRGDSRPITIVP

-455 AFLKLKKLG
+455 AFFKLKKLG

-479 LNQYVPEW
+479 LNQHIPNW
-487 REAIE
+487 RDEIE
-492 PTGAQRPQWLTPTTN
+492 PTGSQRPHWLTPTTN
-507 LLAKQIMENINS
+507 LLAKEIMERINS

-528 CCSILLAADQ
+528 CSSILLAADQ

-545 LLEHID
+545 LIEHIG
-551 YLLKLFKTV
+551 YLIKLLNKV
-560 PYSNLITIPDD
+560 PYSDLVTIPDQ

-580 KEMGKF
+580 KQMGKF
-586 IITTDDVGEM
+586 IITTDEVGEM
-596 VGLTTEQAV
+596 VGLTPEQAV

-617 LIIPAIIAR
+617 LIIPAIVAR
-626 IVLKHNQISPDD
+626 ILLKHNRISSQE
-638 VLQQVKLLFPLIKSE
+638 VIEQVKLLFPLIKSE

-661 QLTEYVK
+661 QLTEYVNN
-668 QIIAT
+668 IIAT
-673 YTELNL
+673 YAELNL
-679 INDSTNKL
+679 INYSPDKL
-687 TINYLKISGLQLL
+687 TLNYLKISGLQLL

-711 AIAFSLLQ
+711 MIAFSLLQ
-719 KEPTISRATLE
+719 KDPSISRATLE
-730 KEGRLIAERLSI
+730 KEGRLIAERLSV

-752 DKGVFSTLVA
+752 DKGVFSILVA
-762 SLREQGYLDDHGDK
+762 SLREQGYLDDKDEA
-776 NIPKIEKMNEILK
+776 NLPKIEAMNKILK

-799 IDEINLS
+799 IDEINPL
-806 SNNKNNIIKN
+806 IKD

>member
-8 VYFFLIQMLVKLFV
+8 VYFFIIQILVKLFV

-31 ITELDL
+31 ITELNL
-37 DIDSPILYVLP
+37 DSSKPILYVLP

-59 SLCLQYNLPDPLI
+59 SLCLKYHLPDPLT
-72 GIDINGKNV
+72 GIEINGKIV
-81 PAYIYIDKGPGIFAS
+81 PSYIYIDKGPGIFAS
-96 NQQKNKAI
+96 YRQQTKAI
-104 GILRDYISAHQQNHD
+104 EILRDYISAHQQNHD
-119 LDIQMLPVSVMFG
+119 LDVQMLPVSVMFG
-132 RCPDKEGKKKL
+132 RRPDKEGKKMP
-143 SLQVLGATSK
+143 SLQVVGATYK
-153 FFKIITSGR
+153 LYKIIVSGR
-162 DCYTRFSRTVSFK
+162 DCYTHFSRTVSFK
-175 DIHVAE
+175 TLQLDDNQDISTLARK
-181 QDLSVLAHKLA
+181 LS

-200 KQRMAS
+200 KQRTAS
-206 IGPKLPVRQ
+206 VGPKLPVRQ
-215 AMLNNLLKK
+215 EMLNKLLHNPN
-224 QVISEAIQEE
+224 ISEAIQEE

-239 ITFDKAKKNALAN
+239 INLDKAKKNALSI
-252 LNEIAASFSYRMLR
+252 LNEIAANFSYRMLR
-266 VTDFVLTWAWH
+266 VTDFILTWAWH

-289 PVRELAQNGHEI
+289 PIRELAQNGHEI

-356 FRGNKLYTS
+356 FRGNKLYTA

-377 GYAVE
+377 GYSVE
-382 YFVEG
+382 YFIEG

-395 LDPKTGMLMMTI
+395 LDPKTGMLTI
-407 QTLLRGDARPITVVP
+407 TVQTLLRGDSRPITIVP

-455 AFLKLKKLG
+455 AFFKLKKLG

-479 LNQYVPEW
+479 LNQHIPDW

-492 PTGAQRPQWLTPTTN
+492 PTGSQRPSWLTPTTN
-507 LLAKQIMENINS
+507 LLAKQIMERINS

-528 CCSILLAADQ
+528 CSSILLAADQ

-545 LLEHID
+545 LIEHID
-551 YLLKLFKTV
+551 YSIKILQKV
-560 PYSNLITIPDD
+560 PYSDLITIPDQ
-571 TPEELFEHA
+571 TPEQLFEHA
-580 KEMGKF
+580 KQMGKF
-586 IITTDDVGEM
+586 IITTDEVGEI
-596 VGLTTEQAV
+596 VGLTAEQAI

-617 LIIPAIIAR
+617 LIIPAIVAR
-626 IVLKHNQISPDD
+626 ILLKHNRISSQE
-638 VLQQVKLLFPLIKSE
+638 VIEQVKLLFPLIKSE

-661 QLTEYVK
+661 QLTEYVNN
-668 QIIAT
+668 IIAT
-673 YTELNL
+673 YAELNL
-679 INDSTNKL
+679 INYSPDKL
-687 TINYLKISGLQLL
+687 TLNYLKISGLQLL
-700 ASSSKDTLQRY
+700 ASSSKDILQRY
-711 AIAFSLLQ
+711 MIAFSLLQ
-719 KEPTISRATLE
+719 KDPSISRATLE
-730 KEGRLIAERLSI
+730 KEGRLIAERLSV

-752 DKGVFSTLVA
+752 DKGVFSILVA
-762 SLREQGYLDDHGDK
+762 SLREQGYLDDKDEA
-776 NIPKIEKMNEILK
+776 NLPKIETMNKILK

-799 IDEINLS
+799 IDEINPL
-806 SNNKNNIIKN
+806 IKD

>member
-1 MFSWWTK
+1 MFPWWTK
-8 VYFFLIQMLVKLFV
+8 IYLSLIQIPVKLFV

-37 DIDSPILYVLP
+37 DTNRPILYVLP

-59 SLCLQYNLPDPLI
+59 SLCLRYDLPDPLK
-72 GIDINGKNV
+72 GIDINGKIV
-81 PAYIYIDKGPGIFAS
+81 PAFIYIDKGPGFFAS
-96 NQQKNKAI
+96 NQLQNMSI
-104 GILRDYISAHQQNHD
+104 DILKDYISAHQQNED

-132 RCPDKEGKKKL
+132 RSPDKEDKKKPT
-143 SLQVLGATSK
+143 LQVLGATYK
-153 FFKIITSGR
+153 LYKIMVSGR

-175 DIHVAE
+175 ALQNDKQQDI
-181 QDLSVLAHKLA
+181 SVLAHKLA

-206 IGPKLPVRQ
+206 VGPKLPVRQ
-215 AMLNNLLKK
+215 EMLNGLLKK
-224 QVISEAIQEE
+224 PGLAEAIEEE

-239 ITFDKAKKNALAN
+239 ISQEKAQRNALAM
-252 LNEIAASFSYRMLR
+252 LNEIAANFSYRMLR
-266 VTDFVLTWAWH
+266 ITDFVLTWAWN

-382 YFVEG
+382 YFIEG

-395 LDPKTGMLMMTI
+395 LDPKTGMLMMTV
-407 QTLLRGDARPITVVP
+407 QTLLRGDARPITIVP

-438 ELRGAKK
+438 ELRGAQKK
-445 EKESLWRTIK
+445 KESLWRTIK

-464 FGYVNFGQPIPLNQF
+464 YGYVNFGHPIPLNQF
-479 LNQYVPEW
+479 LTQQVPQW
-487 REAIE
+487 RDAIE
-492 PTGAQRPQWLTPTTN
+492 PTGTVRPNWLTPTTN
-507 LLAKQIMENINS
+507 LLAKEIMERINS

-538 CALTKVR
+538 RALTKVR
-545 LLEHID
+545 LLEHIS
-551 YLLKLFKTV
+551 YLIKLFKSI
-560 PYSNLITIPDD
+560 PYSDLITIPDQ

-580 KEMGKF
+580 KQMGKF
-586 IITTDDVGEM
+586 VITTDEAGEI
-596 VGLTTEQAV
+596 VGLTAEQAI

-617 LIIPAIIAR
+617 LIIPAIVAR
-626 IVLKHNQISPDD
+626 ILLKHNRISSQE
-638 VLQQVKLLFPLIKSE
+638 VVEQVKLLFPLIKSE

-661 QLTEYVK
+661 QLTQYVH
-668 QIIAT
+668 QIIDA
-673 YTELNL
+673 YAELNL
-679 INDSTNKL
+679 ISYSPDKL
-687 TINYLKISGLQLL
+687 TLNYLKMSGLQLL
-700 ASSSKDTLQRY
+700 SSSSKDTLQRY
-711 AIAFSLLQ
+711 VIAFSLLQ
-719 KEPTISRATLE
+719 KDPSISRGTLE
-730 KEGRLIAERLSI
+730 KEARLIAERLSV

-752 DKGVFSTLVA
+752 DKGVFSALV
-762 SLREQGYLDDHGDK
+762 SSMREQGYLDDKGDA
-776 NIPKIEKMNEILK
+776 NLPKIEAMNNILK

-799 IDEINLS
+799 IDEINPLD
-806 SNNKNNIIKN
+806 K

>member
-1 MFSWWTK
+1 MRFIFMFSWWTK
-8 VYFFLIQMLVKLFV
+8 IYFSLIQIPVKLFV

-37 DIDSPILYVLP
+37 DIHRPILYVLP

-59 SLCLQYNLPDPLI
+59 SLCLKYHLPDPLL
-72 GIDINGKNV
+72 GIDINDKTV

-96 NQQKNKAI
+96 SKQKNKSI
-104 GILRDYISAHQQNHD
+104 EILREYISAHQQND
-119 LDIQMLPVSVMFG
+119 ELDVQMLPVSVMFG
-132 RCPDKEGKKKL
+132 RKPDKEGKKMP
-143 SLQVLGATSK
+143 SLQVLGATYK
-153 FFKIITSGR
+153 LYKILISGR

-175 DIHVAE
+175 DIKVDDK
-181 QDLSVLAHKLA
+181 QDISVLAHKLA

-200 KQRMAS
+200 KQRAAS
-206 IGPKLPVRQ
+206 VGPKLPVRQ
-215 AMLNNLLKK
+215 EMLNKLLTNPALA
-224 QVISEAIQEE
+224 EAIQEE
-234 AKSKN
+234 AKSKH
-239 ITFDKAKKNALAN
+239 IGLDKAKKNALSL
-252 LNEIAASFSYRMLR
+252 LNEIAANFSYRMLR
-266 VTDFVLTWAWH
+266 VTDFVLTWAWN

-289 PVRELAQNGHEI
+289 PVRELAENGHEI

-356 FRGNKLYTS
+356 FKGNKLYTA

-382 YFVEG
+382 YFIEG

-395 LDPKTGMLMMTI
+395 LDPKTGMLLMTI
-407 QTLLRGDARPITVVP
+407 QTLLRGDTRPITIVP

-445 EKESLWRTIK
+445 EKESLWSTIK
-455 AFLKLKKLG
+455 AFFKLKKLG
-464 FGYVNFGQPIPLNQF
+464 FGYVNFGSPIPLNQF
-479 LNQYVPEW
+479 LNQHIPEW
-487 REAIE
+487 RDAID
-492 PTGAQRPQWLTPTTN
+492 PTGTQRPNWLTPTTN
-507 LLAKQIMENINS
+507 LLAKQIMEHINS

-538 CALTKVR
+538 CTLTKVK
-545 LLEHID
+545 LLEHLD
-551 YLLKLFKTV
+551 YLLKLLKNI
-560 PYSNLITIPDD
+560 PYSDLITIPDQ
-571 TPEELFEHA
+571 TAEEMFEHA

-586 IITTDDVGEM
+586 VITTDEVGEM

-617 LIIPAIIAR
+617 LIIPAIVAR
-626 IVLKHNQISPDD
+626 ILLKHNRISIDE
-638 VLQQVKLLFPLIKSE
+638 VLMQVKLLFPLIKSE
-653 LFLYHNDE
+653 LFLYHNED
-661 QLTEYVK
+661 QLTEYVNK
-668 QIIAT
+668 IIAT
-673 YTELNL
+673 YADLNL
-679 INDSTNKL
+679 ISYSPDKL
-687 TINYLKISGLQLL
+687 TLNYLKMSGLQLL
-700 ASSSKDTLQRY
+700 ASSSRDTLQRY
-711 AIAFSLLQ
+711 VIAFSLLQ
-719 KEPTISRATLE
+719 KDPTISRATLE

-762 SLREQGYLDDHGDK
+762 SLREQGYLDDKGDA
-776 NIPKIEKMNEILK
+776 NLPKIETMNNILK
-789 PLITARVMQT
+789 PLITNRVMQT
-799 IDEINLS
+799 IDEINP
-806 SNNKNNIIKN
+806 

>member
-8 VYFFLIQMLVKLFV
+8 VYFFIIQILVKLFV

-31 ITELDL
+31 ITELNL
-37 DIDSPILYVLP
+37 DSSKPILYVLP

-59 SLCLQYNLPDPLI
+59 SLCLKYHLPDPLT
-72 GIDINGKNV
+72 GIEINGKTV
-81 PAYIYIDKGPGIFAS
+81 PSYIYIDKGPGIFAS
-96 NQQKNKAI
+96 YRQQTKAI
-104 GILRDYISAHQQNHD
+104 EILRDYISAHQQNHD
-119 LDIQMLPVSVMFG
+119 LDVQMLPVSVMFG
-132 RCPDKEGKKKL
+132 RRPDKEGKKMP
-143 SLQVLGATSK
+143 SLQVVGATYK
-153 FFKIITSGR
+153 LYKIIVSGR
-162 DCYTRFSRTVSFK
+162 DCYTHFSRTVSFK
-175 DIHVAE
+175 TLQLDNNQDISTLARK
-181 QDLSVLAHKLA
+181 LS

-200 KQRMAS
+200 KQRTAS
-206 IGPKLPVRQ
+206 VGPKLPVRQ
-215 AMLNNLLKK
+215 EMLNKLLHNPN
-224 QVISEAIQEE
+224 ISEAIQEE

-239 ITFDKAKKNALAN
+239 INLDKAKKNALSI
-252 LNEIAASFSYRMLR
+252 LNEIAANFSYRMLR
-266 VTDFVLTWAWH
+266 VTDFILTWAWH

-289 PVRELAQNGHEI
+289 PIRELAQNGHEI

-356 FRGNKLYTS
+356 FRGNKLYTA

-377 GYAVE
+377 GYSVE
-382 YFVEG
+382 YFIEG

-395 LDPKTGMLMMTI
+395 LDPKTGMLTI
-407 QTLLRGDARPITVVP
+407 TVQTLLRGDSRPITIVP

-455 AFLKLKKLG
+455 AFFKLKKLG

-479 LNQYVPEW
+479 LNQHIPNW
-487 REAIE
+487 RDEIE
-492 PTGAQRPQWLTPTTN
+492 PTGSQRPHWLTPTTN
-507 LLAKQIMENINS
+507 LLAKEIMERINS

-528 CCSILLAADQ
+528 CSSILLAADQ

-545 LLEHID
+545 LIEHIG
-551 YLLKLFKTV
+551 YLIKLLQKV
-560 PYSNLITIPDD
+560 PYSDLVTIPDQ

-580 KEMGKF
+580 KQMGKF
-586 IITTDDVGEM
+586 IITTDEVGEM
-596 VGLTTEQAV
+596 VGLTPEQAV

-617 LIIPAIIAR
+617 LIIPAIVAR
-626 IVLKHNQISPDD
+626 ILLKHNRISSLE
-638 VLQQVKLLFPLIKSE
+638 VIEQVKLLFPLIKSE

-661 QLTEYVK
+661 QLTEYVNN
-668 QIIAT
+668 IIAT
-673 YTELNL
+673 YAELNL
-679 INDSTNKL
+679 INYSPDKL
-687 TINYLKISGLQLL
+687 TLNYLKISGLQLL
-700 ASSSKDTLQRY
+700 ASSSKDILQRY
-711 AIAFSLLQ
+711 MIAFSLLQ
-719 KEPTISRATLE
+719 KNPSISRATLE
-730 KEGRLIAERLSI
+730 KEGRLIAERLSV

-752 DKGVFSTLVA
+752 DKGVFSILVA
-762 SLREQGYLDDHGDK
+762 SLREQGYLDDKDEA
-776 NIPKIEKMNEILK
+776 NLPKIEAMNKILK

-799 IDEINLS
+799 IDEINPL
-806 SNNKNNIIKN
+806 IKD

>member
-8 VYFFLIQMLVKLFV
+8 VYFFIIQILVKLFV

-31 ITELDL
+31 ITELNL
-37 DIDSPILYVLP
+37 DSSKPILYVLP

-59 SLCLQYNLPDPLI
+59 SLCLKYHLPDPLT
-72 GIDINGKNV
+72 GIEINGKTV
-81 PAYIYIDKGPGIFAS
+81 PSYIYIDKGPGIFAS
-96 NQQKNKAI
+96 YRQQTKAI
-104 GILRDYISAHQQNHD
+104 EILRDYISAHQQNHD
-119 LDIQMLPVSVMFG
+119 LDVQMLPVSVMFG
-132 RCPDKEGKKKL
+132 RRPDKEGKKMP
-143 SLQVLGATSK
+143 SLQVVGATYK
-153 FFKIITSGR
+153 LYKIIVSGR
-162 DCYTRFSRTVSFK
+162 DCYTHFSRTVSFK
-175 DIHVAE
+175 TLQLDNNQDISTLARK
-181 QDLSVLAHKLA
+181 LS

-200 KQRMAS
+200 KQRTAS
-206 IGPKLPVRQ
+206 VGPKLPVRQ
-215 AMLNNLLKK
+215 EMLNKLLHNPN
-224 QVISEAIQEE
+224 ISEAIQEE

-239 ITFDKAKKNALAN
+239 INLDKAKKNALSI
-252 LNEIAASFSYRMLR
+252 LNEIAANFSYRMLR
-266 VTDFVLTWAWH
+266 VTDFILTWAWH

-289 PVRELAQNGHEI
+289 PIRELAQNGHEI

-356 FRGNKLYTS
+356 FRGNKLYTA

-377 GYAVE
+377 GYSVE
-382 YFVEG
+382 YFIEG

-395 LDPKTGMLMMTI
+395 LDPKTGMLTI
-407 QTLLRGDARPITVVP
+407 TVQTLLRGDSRPITIVP

-455 AFLKLKKLG
+455 AFFKLKKLG

-479 LNQYVPEW
+479 LNQHIPNW
-487 REAIE
+487 RDEIE
-492 PTGAQRPQWLTPTTN
+492 PTGSQRPHWLTPTTN
-507 LLAKQIMENINS
+507 LLAKEIMERINS

-528 CCSILLAADQ
+528 CSSILLAADQ

-545 LLEHID
+545 LIEHIG
-551 YLLKLFKTV
+551 YLIKLLNKV
-560 PYSNLITIPDD
+560 PYSDLVTIPNQ

-580 KEMGKF
+580 KQMGKF
-586 IITTDDVGEM
+586 IITTDEVGEM
-596 VGLTTEQAV
+596 VGLTPEQAV

-617 LIIPAIIAR
+617 LIIPAIVAR
-626 IVLKHNQISPDD
+626 ILLKHNRISSQE
-638 VLQQVKLLFPLIKSE
+638 VIEQVKLLFPLIKSE

-661 QLTEYVK
+661 QLTEYVNN
-668 QIIAT
+668 IIAT
-673 YTELNL
+673 YAELNL
-679 INDSTNKL
+679 INYSPDKL
-687 TINYLKISGLQLL
+687 TLNYLKISGLQLL

-711 AIAFSLLQ
+711 MIAFSLLQ
-719 KEPTISRATLE
+719 KDPSISRATLE
-730 KEGRLIAERLSI
+730 KEGRLIAERLSV

-752 DKGVFSTLVA
+752 DKGVFSILVA
-762 SLREQGYLDDHGDK
+762 SLREQGYLDDKDEA
-776 NIPKIEKMNEILK
+776 NLPKIETMNKILK

-799 IDEINLS
+799 IDEINPL
-806 SNNKNNIIKN
+806 IKD

>member
-1 MFSWWTK
+1 MFSWWSK
-8 VYFFLIQMLVKLFV
+8 VYFFLIQILVKLFV

-37 DIDSPILYVLP
+37 DIDKPILYVLP

-53 DLMVVR
+53 DLMVIR
-59 SLCLQYNLPDPLI
+59 SLCLQFNLPDPLI

-132 RCPDKEGKKKL
+132 RRPDKEGKKKL

-153 FFKIITSGR
+153 FFKIMTSGR

-175 DIHVAE
+175 DIDVAE
-181 QDLSVLAHKLA
+181 QDLSMLAHKLA

-239 ITFDKAKKNALAN
+239 ITLDKAKKNALAN

-479 LNQYVPEW
+479 LNQHVPEW
-487 REAIE
+487 RDAIE
-492 PTGAQRPQWLTPTTN
+492 ATGTQRPQWLTPTTN
-507 LLAKQIMENINS
+507 LLAKQIMEHINS

-528 CCSILLAADQ
+528 CCSILLAAEQ
-538 CALTKVR
+538 RALTKAR

-551 YLLKLFKTV
+551 YLIKLLNAI
-560 PYSNLITIPDD
+560 PYSNLITIPEQ
-571 TPEELFEHA
+571 TAKELFEHA
-580 KEMGKF
+580 KDMGKF
-586 IITTDDVGEM
+586 IITTDEAGEM
-596 VGLTTEQAV
+596 VGLTNEQAV

-626 IVLKHNQISPDD
+626 IMIKHNQISPDE

-653 LFLYHNDE
+653 LFLYHNEE
-661 QLTEYVK
+661 QLTEYVNK
-668 QIIAT
+668 IINA
-673 YTELNL
+673 YAELNF
-679 INDSTNKL
+679 INYSHDKL
-687 TINYLKISGLQLL
+687 TLNNLKMSRLQLI
-700 ASSSKDTLQRY
+700 AASSKDTLQRY

-730 KEGRLIAERLSI
+730 KEGRLIAERLSV

-752 DKGVFSTLVA
+752 DKGVFSILVA
-762 SLREQGYLDDHGDK
+762 SLREQGYLDDQGDE
-776 NIPKIEKMNEILK
+776 NIPKIEKMNETLK
-789 PLITARVMQT
+789 PLITTRVMQT

-806 SNNKNNIIKN
+806 Y

>member
-8 VYFFLIQMLVKLFV
+8 VYFFIIQILVKLFV

-31 ITELDL
+31 ITELNL
-37 DIDSPILYVLP
+37 DSSKPILYVLP

-59 SLCLQYNLPDPLI
+59 SLCLKYHLPDPLT
-72 GIDINGKNV
+72 GIEINGKIV
-81 PAYIYIDKGPGIFAS
+81 PSYIYIDKGPGIFAS
-96 NQQKNKAI
+96 YRQQTKAI
-104 GILRDYISAHQQNHD
+104 EILRDYISAHQQNHD
-119 LDIQMLPVSVMFG
+119 LDVQMLPVSVMFG
-132 RCPDKEGKKKL
+132 RRPDKEGKKMP
-143 SLQVLGATSK
+143 SLQVVGATYK
-153 FFKIITSGR
+153 LYKIIVSGR
-162 DCYTRFSRTVSFK
+162 DCYTHFSRTVSFK
-175 DIHVAE
+175 TLQLDNNQDISTLARK
-181 QDLSVLAHKLA
+181 LS

-200 KQRMAS
+200 KQRTAS
-206 IGPKLPVRQ
+206 VGPKLPVRQ
-215 AMLNNLLKK
+215 EMLNKLLHNPN
-224 QVISEAIQEE
+224 ISEAIQEE

-239 ITFDKAKKNALAN
+239 INLDKAKKNALSI
-252 LNEIAASFSYRMLR
+252 LNEIAANFSYRMLR
-266 VTDFVLTWAWH
+266 VTDFILTWAWH

-289 PVRELAQNGHEI
+289 PIRELAQNGHEI

-356 FRGNKLYTS
+356 FRGNKLYTA

-377 GYAVE
+377 GYSVE
-382 YFVEG
+382 YFIEG

-395 LDPKTGMLMMTI
+395 LDPKTGMLTI
-407 QTLLRGDARPITVVP
+407 TVQTLLRGDSRPITIVP

-455 AFLKLKKLG
+455 AFFKLKKLG

-479 LNQYVPEW
+479 LNQHIPNW
-487 REAIE
+487 RDEIE
-492 PTGAQRPQWLTPTTN
+492 PTGSQRPHWLTPTTN
-507 LLAKQIMENINS
+507 LLAKEIMERINS

-528 CCSILLAADQ
+528 CSSILLAADQ

-545 LLEHID
+545 LIEHIG
-551 YLLKLFKTV
+551 YLIKLLNKV
-560 PYSNLITIPDD
+560 PYSDLVTIPDQ

-580 KEMGKF
+580 KQMGKF
-586 IITTDDVGEM
+586 IITTDEVGEM
-596 VGLTTEQAV
+596 VGLTPEQAV

-617 LIIPAIIAR
+617 LIIPAIVAR
-626 IVLKHNQISPDD
+626 ILLKHNRISSQE
-638 VLQQVKLLFPLIKSE
+638 VIEQVKLLFPLIKSE

-661 QLTEYVK
+661 QLTEYVNN
-668 QIIAT
+668 IIAT
-673 YTELNL
+673 YAELNL
-679 INDSTNKL
+679 INYSPDKL
-687 TINYLKISGLQLL
+687 TLNYLKILGLQLL

-711 AIAFSLLQ
+711 MIAFSLLQ
-719 KEPTISRATLE
+719 KDPSISRATLE
-730 KEGRLIAERLSI
+730 KEGRLIAERLSV

-752 DKGVFSTLVA
+752 DKGVFSILVA
-762 SLREQGYLDDHGDK
+762 SLREQGYLDDKDEA
-776 NIPKIEKMNEILK
+776 NLPKIEIMNKILK

-799 IDEINLS
+799 IDEINPL
-806 SNNKNNIIKN
+806 IKD

>member
-8 VYFFLIQMLVKLFV
+8 IYFSLIQIPVKLFV

-37 DIDSPILYVLP
+37 DIHRPILYVLP

-59 SLCLQYNLPDPLI
+59 SLCLKYHLPDPLL
-72 GIDINGKNV
+72 GIDINDKTV

-96 NQQKNKAI
+96 SKQKNKSI
-104 GILRDYISAHQQNHD
+104 EILREYISAHQQND
-119 LDIQMLPVSVMFG
+119 ELDVQMLPVSVMFG
-132 RCPDKEGKKKL
+132 RKPDKEGKKMP
-143 SLQVLGATSK
+143 SLQVLGATYK
-153 FFKIITSGR
+153 LYKILISGR

-175 DIHVAE
+175 DIKVDDK
-181 QDLSVLAHKLA
+181 QDISVLAHKLA

-200 KQRMAS
+200 KQRAAS
-206 IGPKLPVRQ
+206 VGPKLPVRQ
-215 AMLNNLLKK
+215 EMLNKLLTNPALA
-224 QVISEAIQEE
+224 EAIQEE
-234 AKSKN
+234 AKSKH
-239 ITFDKAKKNALAN
+239 IGLDKAKKNALSL
-252 LNEIAASFSYRMLR
+252 LNEIAANFSYRMLR
-266 VTDFVLTWAWH
+266 VTDSVLTWAWN

-289 PVRELAQNGHEI
+289 PVRELAENGHEI

-356 FRGNKLYTS
+356 FKGNKLYTA

-382 YFVEG
+382 YFIEG

-395 LDPKTGMLMMTI
+395 LDPKTGMLLMTI
-407 QTLLRGDARPITVVP
+407 QTLLRGDTRPITIVP
-422 VYIGYEHVLEV
+422 LYIGYEHVLEV

-445 EKESLWRTIK
+445 EKESLWSTIK

-464 FGYVNFGQPIPLNQF
+464 FGYVNFGSPIPLNQF
-479 LNQYVPEW
+479 LNQNIPEW
-487 REAIE
+487 RDAID
-492 PTGAQRPQWLTPTTN
+492 PTGTPRPNWLTPTTN
-507 LLAKQIMENINS
+507 LLAKQIMEHINS

-538 CALTKVR
+538 CTLTKVK
-545 LLEHID
+545 LLEHLD
-551 YLLKLFKTV
+551 YLLKLLKNI
-560 PYSNLITIPDD
+560 PYSDLITIPDQ
-571 TPEELFEHA
+571 TAEEMFEHA

-586 IITTDDVGEM
+586 VITTDEVGEM

-617 LIIPAIIAR
+617 LIIPAIVAR
-626 IVLKHNQISPDD
+626 ILLKHNRISIDE
-638 VLQQVKLLFPLIKSE
+638 VLMQVKLLFPLIKSE
-653 LFLYHNDE
+653 LFLYHNED
-661 QLTEYVK
+661 QLTEYVNK
-668 QIIAT
+668 IIAT
-673 YTELNL
+673 YADLNL
-679 INDSTNKL
+679 ISYSPDKL
-687 TINYLKISGLQLL
+687 TLNYLKMSGLQLL
-700 ASSSKDTLQRY
+700 ASSSRDTLQRY
-711 AIAFSLLQ
+711 VIAFSLLQ
-719 KEPTISRATLE
+719 KDPTISRATLE

-762 SLREQGYLDDHGDK
+762 SLREQGYLDDKGDA
-776 NIPKIEKMNEILK
+776 NLPKIETMNNILK
-789 PLITARVMQT
+789 PLITNRVMQT
-799 IDEINLS
+799 IDEINP
-806 SNNKNNIIKN
+806 

>member
-8 VYFFLIQMLVKLFV
+8 VSFSLIQIPIKLFV
-22 KSKPIPTDP
+22 KSKPIPADPVSELGLDTDK
-31 ITELDL
+31 
-37 DIDSPILYVLP
+37 PILYVLP
-48 YNSQI
+48 YNSKI

-59 SLCLQYNLPDPLI
+59 SLCSKFGLPDPLE
-72 GIDINGKNV
+72 GIDINGNMV
-81 PAYIYIDKGPGIFAS
+81 PAYIFIDKGPGIFAS
-96 NQQKNKAI
+96 NKQKTKTI
-104 GILRDYISAHQQNHD
+104 EILGEYISAHQENPD

-132 RCPDKEGKKKL
+132 RSPDKEGKKSP
-143 SLQVLGATSK
+143 SLQVLGATYK
-153 FFKIITSGR
+153 LYKIIVSGR
-162 DCYTRFSRTVSFK
+162 DCYTRFSRTVSLK
-175 DIHVAE
+175 DIE
-181 QDLSVLAHKLA
+181 INNQQNISVLAHKLA
-192 RVARIHFA
+192 RVARIHFT

-206 IGPKLPVRQ
+206 VGPKLPVRQ
-215 AMLNNLLKK
+215 QMLNKLLNNP
-224 QVISEAIQEE
+224 SLSDAIQEE

-239 ITFDKAKKNALAN
+239 ISLDKAKKNALAM
-252 LNEIAASFSYRMLR
+252 LNEIAANFSYRMLR
-266 VTDFVLTWAWH
+266 ITDIVLTWAWN

-382 YFVEG
+382 YFIEG

-445 EKESLWRTIK
+445 EKESLWRTLK

-464 FGYVNFGQPIPLNQF
+464 LGYVNFGQPIPLNQF
-479 LNQYVPEW
+479 LNQQIPEW
-487 REAIE
+487 RDAIE
-492 PTGAQRPQWLTPTTN
+492 PTGTARPNWLTPTTN
-507 LLAKQIMENINS
+507 VLAKQIMERINA

-538 CALTKVR
+538 RALTKVK
-545 LLEHID
+545 LIEHIN
-551 YLLKLFKTV
+551 YLLTLLKNI
-560 PYSNLITIPDD
+560 PYSDLITIPDQSAD
-571 TPEELFEHA
+571 ELFEHA
-580 KEMGKF
+580 KQMGKF
-586 IITTDDVGEM
+586 VITTDEAGEI

-617 LIIPAIIAR
+617 LIIPAIVAR
-626 IVLKHNQISPDD
+626 ILVKNNRISSEAVLE
-638 VLQQVKLLFPLIKSE
+638 QVKLLFPLIKSE
-653 LFLYHNDE
+653 LFLYHNE
-661 QLTEYVK
+661 AQLVEYVN
-668 QIIAT
+668 QIITT
-673 YTELNL
+673 YCDLNL
-679 INDSTNKL
+679 ISCTSDKL
-687 TINYLKISGLQLL
+687 VLNYAKISSLQLI

-711 AIAFSLLQ
+711 VIAFSLLQ
-719 KEPTISRATLE
+719 KDPSISRANLE
-730 KEGRLIAERLSI
+730 KEGRLIAERLSV

-762 SLREQGYLDDHGDK
+762 SLREQGYLDDQDSTSFQ
-776 NIPKIEKMNEILK
+776 KIENMNNILK
-789 PLITARVMQT
+789 PLITNRVLQT
-799 IDEINLS
+799 IEEINP
-806 SNNKNNIIKN
+806 

>member
-8 VYFFLIQMLVKLFV
+8 VYFSLIQIPVKLFV

-37 DIDSPILYVLP
+37 DIHRPILYVLP

-59 SLCLQYNLPDPLI
+59 SLCLKYDLPDPLL
-72 GIDINGKNV
+72 GIDINGNTI
-81 PAYIYIDKGPGIFAS
+81 PAYVYIDKGPGIFAS
-96 NQQKNKAI
+96 KKQKNKSI
-104 GILRDYISAHQQNHD
+104 EILREYISAHQQND
-119 LDIQMLPVSVMFG
+119 ELDVQMLPVSVMFG
-132 RCPDKEGKKKL
+132 RKPDKEGKKMP
-143 SLQVLGATSK
+143 SLQVLGATYK
-153 FFKIITSGR
+153 LYKILISGR

-175 DIHVAE
+175 NIKVDDNQDI
-181 QDLSVLAHKLA
+181 SVLAHKLA

-200 KQRMAS
+200 KQRAAS
-206 IGPKLPVRQ
+206 VGPKLPVRQ
-215 AMLNNLLKK
+215 EMLNKLLTNPALA
-224 QVISEAIQEE
+224 EAIQEE
-234 AKSKN
+234 AKSKK
-239 ITFDKAKKNALAN
+239 IDQDKARKNALSL
-252 LNEIAASFSYRMLR
+252 LNEIAANFSYRMLR
-266 VTDFVLTWAWH
+266 MTDFVLTWAWN

-289 PVRELAQNGHEI
+289 PVRELAENGHEI

-356 FRGNKLYTS
+356 FKGNKLYTA

-377 GYAVE
+377 GYSVE
-382 YFVEG
+382 YFIEG

-395 LDPKTGMLMMTI
+395 LDPKTGMLMMTV
-407 QTLLRGDARPITVVP
+407 QTLLRGDHRPITIVP

-464 FGYVNFGQPIPLNQF
+464 FGYVNFGDPIPLNQF
-479 LNQYVPEW
+479 LNQQIPDW
-487 REAIE
+487 RDAID
-492 PTGAQRPQWLTPTTN
+492 PTGTQRPSWLTPTTN
-507 LLAKQIMENINS
+507 LLATQIMEHINS

-538 CALTKVR
+538 CTLTKVK
-545 LLEHID
+545 LLENID
-551 YLLKLFKTV
+551 YLLKLLKNI
-560 PYSNLITIPDD
+560 PYSDLITIPDQ
-571 TPEELFEHA
+571 TAEQMFEHA

-586 IITTDDVGEM
+586 VITTDEVGEM
-596 VGLTTEQAV
+596 VGLTAEQAV

-617 LIIPAIIAR
+617 LIIPAIVAR
-626 IVLKHNQISPDD
+626 ILLKNNRISIDEVLM
-638 VLQQVKLLFPLIKSE
+638 QVKLLFPLIKSE
-653 LFLYHNDE
+653 LFLYHDDE
-661 QLTEYVK
+661 QLTEYVNN
-668 QIIAT
+668 IIAT
-673 YTELNL
+673 YAELNL
-679 INDSTNKL
+679 ISYTPDKL
-687 TINYLKISGLQLL
+687 TLNYLKMSGLQLL

-711 AIAFSLLQ
+711 VIAFSLLQ
-719 KEPTISRATLE
+719 KDPTISRASLE

-762 SLREQGYLDDHGDK
+762 SLREQGYLDDKGDA
-776 NIPKIEKMNEILK
+776 NLAKIEIMNKILK
-789 PLITARVMQT
+789 PLITTRVMQT
-799 IDEINLS
+799 IDEINL
-806 SNNKNNIIKN
+806 K

>member
-8 VYFFLIQMLVKLFV
+8 VYFFIIQILVKLFV

-31 ITELDL
+31 ITELNL
-37 DIDSPILYVLP
+37 DSSKPILYVLP

-59 SLCLQYNLPDPLI
+59 SLCLKYHLPDPLT
-72 GIDINGKNV
+72 GIEINGKIV
-81 PAYIYIDKGPGIFAS
+81 PSYIYIDKGPGIFAS
-96 NQQKNKAI
+96 YRQQTKAI
-104 GILRDYISAHQQNHD
+104 EILRDYISAHQQNHD
-119 LDIQMLPVSVMFG
+119 LDVQMLPVSVMFG
-132 RCPDKEGKKKL
+132 RRPDKEGKKMP
-143 SLQVLGATSK
+143 SLQVVGATYK
-153 FFKIITSGR
+153 LYKIIVSGR
-162 DCYTRFSRTVSFK
+162 DCYTHFSRTVSFK
-175 DIHVAE
+175 TLQLDNNQDISTLARK
-181 QDLSVLAHKLA
+181 LS

-200 KQRMAS
+200 KQRTAS
-206 IGPKLPVRQ
+206 VGPKLPVRQ
-215 AMLNNLLKK
+215 EMLNKLLHNPN
-224 QVISEAIQEE
+224 ISEAIQEE

-239 ITFDKAKKNALAN
+239 INLDKAKKNALSI
-252 LNEIAASFSYRMLR
+252 LNEIAANFSYRMLR
-266 VTDFVLTWAWH
+266 VTDFILTWAWH

-289 PVRELAQNGHEI
+289 PIRELAQNGHEI

-356 FRGNKLYTS
+356 FRGNKLYTA

-377 GYAVE
+377 GYSVE
-382 YFVEG
+382 YFIEG

-395 LDPKTGMLMMTI
+395 LDPKTGMLTI
-407 QTLLRGDARPITVVP
+407 TVQTLLRGDSRPITIVP

-455 AFLKLKKLG
+455 AFFKLKKLG

-479 LNQYVPEW
+479 LNQHIPDW
-487 REAIE
+487 RDAIE
-492 PTGAQRPQWLTPTTN
+492 PTGSQRPSWLTPTTN
-507 LLAKQIMENINS
+507 LLAKQIMERINS

-528 CCSILLAADQ
+528 CSSILLAADQ

-545 LLEHID
+545 LIEHID
-551 YLLKLFKTV
+551 YSIKILQKV
-560 PYSNLITIPDD
+560 PYSDLITIPDQ
-571 TPEELFEHA
+571 TPEQLFEHA
-580 KEMGKF
+580 KQMGKF
-586 IITTDDVGEM
+586 IITTDEVGEI
-596 VGLTTEQAV
+596 VGLTAEQAI

-617 LIIPAIIAR
+617 LIIPAIVAR
-626 IVLKHNQISPDD
+626 ILLKHNRISSLE
-638 VLQQVKLLFPLIKSE
+638 VIEQVKLLFPLIKSE

-661 QLTEYVK
+661 QLTEYVNN
-668 QIIAT
+668 IIAT
-673 YTELNL
+673 YAELNL
-679 INDSTNKL
+679 INYSPDKL
-687 TINYLKISGLQLL
+687 TLNYLKISGLQLL
-700 ASSSKDTLQRY
+700 ASSSKDILQRY
-711 AIAFSLLQ
+711 MIAFSLLQ
-719 KEPTISRATLE
+719 KDPSISRATLE
-730 KEGRLIAERLSI
+730 KEGRLIAERLSV

-752 DKGVFSTLVA
+752 DKGVFSILVA
-762 SLREQGYLDDHGDK
+762 SLREQGYLDDKDEA
-776 NIPKIEKMNEILK
+776 NLPKIEAMNKILK

-799 IDEINLS
+799 IDEINPL
-806 SNNKNNIIKN
+806 IKD

>member
-8 VYFFLIQMLVKLFV
+8 IYFSLIQIPVKLFV

-37 DIDSPILYVLP
+37 DIHRPILYVLP

-59 SLCLQYNLPDPLI
+59 SLCLKYHLPDPLL
-72 GIDINGKNV
+72 GIDINDKTV

-96 NQQKNKAI
+96 SKQKNKSI
-104 GILRDYISAHQQNHD
+104 EILREYISAHQQND
-119 LDIQMLPVSVMFG
+119 ELDVQMLPVSVMFG
-132 RCPDKEGKKKL
+132 RKPDKEGKKMP
-143 SLQVLGATSK
+143 SLQVLGATYK
-153 FFKIITSGR
+153 LYKILISGR

-175 DIHVAE
+175 DIKVDDK
-181 QDLSVLAHKLA
+181 QDISVLAHKLA

-200 KQRMAS
+200 KQRAAS
-206 IGPKLPVRQ
+206 VGPKLPVRQ
-215 AMLNNLLKK
+215 EMLNKLLTNPALA
-224 QVISEAIQEE
+224 EAIQEE
-234 AKSKN
+234 AKSKH
-239 ITFDKAKKNALAN
+239 IGLDKAKKNALSL
-252 LNEIAASFSYRMLR
+252 LNEIAANFSYRMLR
-266 VTDFVLTWAWH
+266 VTDFVLTWAWN

-289 PVRELAQNGHEI
+289 PVRELAENGHEI

-356 FRGNKLYTS
+356 FKGNKLYTA

-382 YFVEG
+382 YFIEG

-395 LDPKTGMLMMTI
+395 LDPKTGMLLMTI
-407 QTLLRGDARPITVVP
+407 QTLLRGDTRPITIVP

-445 EKESLWRTIK
+445 EKESLWSTIK
-455 AFLKLKKLG
+455 AFFKLKKLG
-464 FGYVNFGQPIPLNQF
+464 FGYVNFGSPIPLNQF
-479 LNQYVPEW
+479 LNQHIPEW
-487 REAIE
+487 RDAID
-492 PTGAQRPQWLTPTTN
+492 PTGTLRPNWLTPTTN
-507 LLAKQIMENINS
+507 LLAKQIMEHINS

-538 CALTKVR
+538 CTLTKVK
-545 LLEHID
+545 LLEHLD
-551 YLLKLFKTV
+551 YLLKLLKNI
-560 PYSNLITIPDD
+560 PYSDLITIPDQ
-571 TPEELFEHA
+571 TAEEMFEHA

-586 IITTDDVGEM
+586 VITTDEVGEM

-617 LIIPAIIAR
+617 LIIPAIVAR
-626 IVLKHNQISPDD
+626 ILLKHNRISIDEVLMQI
-638 VLQQVKLLFPLIKSE
+638 KLLFPLIKSE
-653 LFLYHNDE
+653 LFLYHNED
-661 QLTEYVK
+661 QLTEYVNK
-668 QIIAT
+668 IIAT
-673 YTELNL
+673 YADLNL
-679 INDSTNKL
+679 ISYSPDKL
-687 TINYLKISGLQLL
+687 TLNYLKMSGLQLL
-700 ASSSKDTLQRY
+700 ASSSRDTLQRY
-711 AIAFSLLQ
+711 VIAFSLLQ
-719 KEPTISRATLE
+719 KDPTISRATLE

-762 SLREQGYLDDHGDK
+762 SLREQGYLDDKGDA
-776 NIPKIEKMNEILK
+776 NLPKIETMNNILK
-789 PLITARVMQT
+789 PLITNRVMQT
-799 IDEINLS
+799 IDEINP
-806 SNNKNNIIKN
+806 

>member
-8 VYFFLIQMLVKLFV
+8 VYFSLIQIPVKLFV

-31 ITELDL
+31 IAELDL
-37 DIDSPILYVLP
+37 DIHRPILYVLP

-59 SLCLQYNLPDPLI
+59 SLCLKYDLPDPLL
-72 GIDINGKNV
+72 GIDINGKTI
-81 PAYIYIDKGPGIFAS
+81 PSYIYIDKGPGIFAS
-96 NQQKNKAI
+96 NKQKSKSI
-104 GILRDYISAHQQNHD
+104 EILREYISAHQQND
-119 LDIQMLPVSVMFG
+119 ELDVQMLPVSVMFG
-132 RCPDKEGKKKL
+132 RKPDKEGKKMP
-143 SLQVLGATSK
+143 SLQVLGVTYK
-153 FFKIITSGR
+153 LYKILISGR

-175 DIHVAE
+175 NIKVDDKQGI
-181 QDLSVLAHKLA
+181 SVLAHKLA

-200 KQRMAS
+200 KQRSAS
-206 IGPKLPVRQ
+206 VGPKLPVRQ
-215 AMLNNLLKK
+215 EMLNKLLSNPAL
-224 QVISEAIQEE
+224 VDAIQEE

-239 ITFDKAKKNALAN
+239 ISQDKAKKNALSL
-252 LNEIAASFSYRMLR
+252 LNEIAANFSYRMLR
-266 VTDFVLTWAWH
+266 MTDFVLTWAWN

-289 PVRELAQNGHEI
+289 PVRELAENGHEI

-346 RLGAFFIRRS
+346 HLGAFFIRRS
-356 FRGNKLYTS
+356 FKGNKLYTA

-382 YFVEG
+382 YFIEG

-395 LDPKTGMLMMTI
+395 LDPKTGMLMMTV
-407 QTLLRGDARPITVVP
+407 QTLLRGDARPITIVP

-464 FGYVNFGQPIPLNQF
+464 FGYVNFGNPIPLNQF
-479 LNQYVPEW
+479 LNQQIPDW
-487 REAIE
+487 REAID
-492 PTGAQRPQWLTPTTN
+492 PTGTQRPNWLTPTTN
-507 LLAKQIMENINS
+507 LLGKQIMEHINS

-528 CCSILLAADQ
+528 CCSVLLAADQ
-538 CALTKVR
+538 CTLTKVK
-545 LLEHID
+545 LLENIN
-551 YLLKLFKTV
+551 YLLILLKNI
-560 PYSNLITIPDD
+560 PYSDLITIPDQSA
-571 TPEELFEHA
+571 EEIFEHA

-586 IITTDDVGEM
+586 VITTDDVGEM
-596 VGLTTEQAV
+596 VGLTTEQAA

-617 LIIPAIIAR
+617 LIVPAIVAR
-626 IVLKHNQISPDD
+626 ILLKHNRISTDE
-638 VLQQVKLLFPLIKSE
+638 VLMQVKLLFPLIKSE
-653 LFLYHNDE
+653 LFLYHNED
-661 QLTEYVK
+661 QLTEYVNN
-668 QIIAT
+668 IIAM
-673 YTELNL
+673 YVELNL
-679 INDSTNKL
+679 ISNSTGKL
-687 TINYLKISGLQLL
+687 MLNYLKMSGLQLL
-700 ASSSKDTLQRY
+700 ASSSRDTLQRY
-711 AIAFSLLQ
+711 VIAFSLLQ
-719 KEPTISRATLE
+719 KDPTISRAKLE
-730 KEGRLIAERLSI
+730 KEGRLIAERLSV

-762 SLREQGYLDDHGDK
+762 SLREQGYLDDKDGA
-776 NIPKIEKMNEILK
+776 NLSKIETMNKILK
-789 PLITARVMQT
+789 PLITTRVMQT
-799 IDEINLS
+799 IDEINP
-806 SNNKNNIIKN
+806 

>member
-8 VYFFLIQMLVKLFV
+8 VYFSLIQIPVKLFV

-37 DIDSPILYVLP
+37 DIHRPILYVLP

-59 SLCLQYNLPDPLI
+59 SLCLKYDLPDPLL
-72 GIDINGKNV
+72 GIDINGNTI
-81 PAYIYIDKGPGIFAS
+81 PAYVYIDKGPGIFAS
-96 NQQKNKAI
+96 KKQKNKSI
-104 GILRDYISAHQQNHD
+104 EILREYISAHQQND
-119 LDIQMLPVSVMFG
+119 ELDVQMLPVSVMFG
-132 RCPDKEGKKKL
+132 RKPDKEGKKMP
-143 SLQVLGATSK
+143 SLQVLGATYK
-153 FFKIITSGR
+153 LYKILISGR

-175 DIHVAE
+175 NIKVDDNQDI
-181 QDLSVLAHKLA
+181 SVLAHKLA

-200 KQRMAS
+200 KQRAAS
-206 IGPKLPVRQ
+206 VGPKLPVRQ
-215 AMLNNLLKK
+215 EMLNKLLTNPALA
-224 QVISEAIQEE
+224 EAIQEE
-234 AKSKN
+234 AKSKK
-239 ITFDKAKKNALAN
+239 IDQDKARKNALSL
-252 LNEIAASFSYRMLR
+252 LNEIAANFSYRMLR
-266 VTDFVLTWAWH
+266 MTDFVLTWAWN

-289 PVRELAQNGHEI
+289 PVRELAENGHEI

-356 FRGNKLYTS
+356 FKGNKLYTA

-382 YFVEG
+382 YFIEG

-395 LDPKTGMLMMTI
+395 LDPKTGMLMMTV
-407 QTLLRGDARPITVVP
+407 QTLLRGDHRPITIVP

-464 FGYVNFGQPIPLNQF
+464 FGYVNFGDPIPLNHF
-479 LNQYVPEW
+479 LNQQIPDW
-487 REAIE
+487 RDSID
-492 PTGAQRPQWLTPTTN
+492 PTGTQRPSWLTPTTN
-507 LLAKQIMENINS
+507 LLATQIMEHINS

-538 CALTKVR
+538 CTLTKVK
-545 LLEHID
+545 LLENID
-551 YLLKLFKTV
+551 YLLKLLKNI
-560 PYSNLITIPDD
+560 PYSDLITIPDQ
-571 TPEELFEHA
+571 TAEQMFEHA

-586 IITTDDVGEM
+586 VITTDEVGEM
-596 VGLTTEQAV
+596 VGLTADQAV

-617 LIIPAIIAR
+617 LIIPAIVAR
-626 IVLKHNQISPDD
+626 ILLKNNRISLDEVLM
-638 VLQQVKLLFPLIKSE
+638 QVKLLFPLIKSE

-661 QLTEYVK
+661 QLTEYVNN
-668 QIIAT
+668 IIAT
-673 YTELNL
+673 YAELNL
-679 INDSTNKL
+679 ISYTPDKL
-687 TINYLKISGLQLL
+687 TLNYLKMSGLQLL

-711 AIAFSLLQ
+711 VIAFSLLQ
-719 KEPTISRATLE
+719 KDPTISRASLE

-762 SLREQGYLDDHGDK
+762 SLREQGYLDDKGDA
-776 NIPKIEKMNEILK
+776 NLAKIEIMNKILK
-789 PLITARVMQT
+789 PLITTRVMQT
-799 IDEINLS
+799 IDEINL
-806 SNNKNNIIKN
+806 K

>member
-8 VYFFLIQMLVKLFV
+8 VYFFIIQILVKLFV

-31 ITELDL
+31 ITELNL
-37 DIDSPILYVLP
+37 DSSKPILYVLP

-59 SLCLQYNLPDPLI
+59 SLCLKYHLPDPLT
-72 GIDINGKNV
+72 GIEINGKIV
-81 PAYIYIDKGPGIFAS
+81 PSYIYIDKGPGIFAS
-96 NQQKNKAI
+96 YRQQTKAI
-104 GILRDYISAHQQNHD
+104 EILRDYISAHQQNHD
-119 LDIQMLPVSVMFG
+119 LDVQMLPVSVMFG
-132 RCPDKEGKKKL
+132 RRPDKEGKKMP
-143 SLQVLGATSK
+143 SLQVVGATYK
-153 FFKIITSGR
+153 LYKIIVSGR
-162 DCYTRFSRTVSFK
+162 DCYTHFSRTVSFK
-175 DIHVAE
+175 TLQLDDNQDISTLARK
-181 QDLSVLAHKLA
+181 LS

-200 KQRMAS
+200 KQRTAS
-206 IGPKLPVRQ
+206 VGPKLPVRQ
-215 AMLNNLLKK
+215 EMLNKLLHNPN
-224 QVISEAIQEE
+224 ISEAIQEE

-239 ITFDKAKKNALAN
+239 INLDKAKKNALSI
-252 LNEIAASFSYRMLR
+252 LNEIAANFSYRMLR
-266 VTDFVLTWAWH
+266 VTDFILTWAWH

-289 PVRELAQNGHEI
+289 PIRELAQNGHEI

-356 FRGNKLYTS
+356 FRGNKLYTA

-377 GYAVE
+377 GYSVE
-382 YFVEG
+382 YFIEG

-395 LDPKTGMLMMTI
+395 LDPKTGMLTI
-407 QTLLRGDARPITVVP
+407 TVQTLLRGDSRPITIVP

-455 AFLKLKKLG
+455 AFFKLKKLG

-479 LNQYVPEW
+479 LNQHIPNW
-487 REAIE
+487 RDEIE
-492 PTGAQRPQWLTPTTN
+492 PTGSQRPHWLTPTTN
-507 LLAKQIMENINS
+507 LLAKEIMERINS

-528 CCSILLAADQ
+528 CSSILLAADQ

-545 LLEHID
+545 LIEHIG
-551 YLLKLFKTV
+551 YLIKLLQKV
-560 PYSNLITIPDD
+560 PYSDLVTIPDQ

-580 KEMGKF
+580 KQMGKF
-586 IITTDDVGEM
+586 IITTDEVGEM
-596 VGLTTEQAV
+596 VGLTPEQAV

-617 LIIPAIIAR
+617 LIIPAIVAR
-626 IVLKHNQISPDD
+626 ILLKHNRISSLE
-638 VLQQVKLLFPLIKSE
+638 VIEQVKLLFPLIKSE

-661 QLTEYVK
+661 QLTEYVNN
-668 QIIAT
+668 IIAT
-673 YTELNL
+673 YAELNL
-679 INDSTNKL
+679 INYSPDKL
-687 TINYLKISGLQLL
+687 TLNYLKISGLQLL
-700 ASSSKDTLQRY
+700 ASSSKDILQRY
-711 AIAFSLLQ
+711 MIAFSLLQ
-719 KEPTISRATLE
+719 KDPSISRATLE
-730 KEGRLIAERLSI
+730 KEGRLIAERLSV

-752 DKGVFSTLVA
+752 DKGVFSILVA
-762 SLREQGYLDDHGDK
+762 SLREQGYLDDKDEA
-776 NIPKIEKMNEILK
+776 NLPKIEAMNKILK

-799 IDEINLS
+799 IDEINPL
-806 SNNKNNIIKN
+806 IKD